1 MNYQK
6 FMELVPKETKDFVFT
21 VLKNYSK
28 YEDLYL
34 KNILVCGCRK
44 NIYFYIEESKLAVLM
59 IKIFN
64 TTPYSSHSKDILK
77 NDVYFEKTNYYSSLI
92 EEHKLANIKL
102 SSYNPNTN
110 YEELFNNLNSY
121 FCFLNNEIDY
131 ITLSP
136 LKIYKRVVMQCYK
149 IDNIEYCFIPQVS
162 AATILPYDN
171 NINNMEMNYISEIR
185 NDLYEKAS
193 IDVIKVVENAS
204 IIFQKAKDNFSDYND
219 LSSIAILM
227 SILLTSSC
235 KEIQNKLSTYEFN
248 YEYSIV
254 KKEKSSTYIE
264 NEKVDYTLVKYYFEK
279 YLKYKNVNE
288 LFLALFNRNVTNSV
302 EVEKIFLNAGLTKE
316 KAKSILL
323 TPSKEEIITQ
333 FYDDTVP
340 KEKGDYQLICA
351 MYNSV
356 NTLNKRLYPNDNMYL
371 TLIAFDYQNDG
382 KLSKYFLENGITLD
396 MILAKYNLELS
407 DSQYI
412 DYQTYLNEV
421 LIGYKDA
428 KDKLKFMASSKF
440 VIDLFNTFAK
450 NKTNNLDSDINNYY
464 KLIEIKETEASYE
477 RIYKGKDK
485 IYIDFLNTSYE
496 IYDKLRNSDVVNSIL
511 SQTDLKVLS
520 ILITLELITLYI
532 PTIDT
537 IKNTVLN
544 ENIIN
549 EALGDV
555 YNVNFNLYSEAENL
569 ININISNGNESTTL
583 KQKINDINH
592 PVEVEKVFGSYLDDD
607 LLNTLYKLFEKEKD
621 NSLILKKIFMG
632 KTIGEIKSNIDNEV
646 IRVATEKE
654 YDEYQKLLCMPN
666 DNACDSTK
674 QLLNKLCMINLTD
687 IKVNILYE
695 FVAMNFD
702 NNTLDFYQ
710 EALGKYGITKESLS
724 KKFGFINSKLTY
736 NEINLENLVALE
748 NYFTI
753 QNNGHKY
760 KNSIQ
765 NILINLIAEGYFDE
779 LITNKNAL
787 LYELKETKKYIP
799 SLSETIENLQSI
811 PIEEVNIDSLSEIMK
826 FGDAL
831 NGEYELVTSEER
843 KALESDSSALSI
855 QTINDLLSKKNK
867 RKKGFWASL
876 FEPYEEEKNI
886 TDVPTLKEAIN
897 KNIVILSKE
906 LLTFDLVRKY
916 ISVYFA
922 KNLEYVNKSSEALA
936 LLNERL
942 SKLNPKDTFEYA
954 SFLEVNSMKTIMTEK
969 NKRFNV
975 TSSLLNQELY
985 KINAAIVNHFI
996 TINALEMARDD
1007 LIPLI
1012 GSEVIIG
1019 TGFISNNNAMQITN
1033 DVIGLFQA
1041 ILAQN
1046 VEQTKIM
1053 LERLNNMPNIDVTK
1067 LNANVNGYIEMLEEK
1082 NRSLEM

>member
-6 FMELVPKETKDFVFT
+6 FMELVPIETKDFVFT
-21 VLKNYSK
+21 VLKKYSSYDVFYSK
-28 YEDLYL
+28 NVLFP
-34 KNILVCGCRK
+34 NGCRGK
-44 NIYFYIEESKLAVLM
+44 VTYDVEESKLAIIM

-64 TTPYSSHSKDILK
+64 TTPYSSYSKDILK
-77 NDVYFEKTNYYSSLI
+77 NDVYFEKTNYYNGVI

-110 YEELFNNLNSY
+110 YEELFYNLISY

-131 ITLSP
+131 LTLSP
-136 LKIYKRVVMQCYK
+136 LKIYKRVLMQCYK
-149 IDNIEYCFIPQVS
+149 SITNVEYCFIPQES
-162 AATILPYDN
+162 ATKILPVDN
-171 NINNMEMNYISEIR
+171 NIYNMEMNYISEIR
-185 NDLYEKAS
+185 NNLYEKAS
-193 IDVIKVVENAS
+193 IEVIKVVENAS
-204 IIFQKAKDNFSDYND
+204 IIFQKAKDNISDYNY
-219 LSSIAILM
+219 LSSITILM

-235 KEIQNKLSTYEFN
+235 KEIQSKLSSYEFD
-248 YEYSIV
+248 IV
-254 KKEKSSTYIE
+254 NKEKYNTFIE
-264 NEKVDYTLVKYYFEK
+264 NEKVDCTLVKYYFEK
-279 YLKYKNVNE
+279 YLKYKNINE
-288 LFLALFNRNVTNSV
+288 LFLALFDRKVTNSV
-302 EVEKIFLNAGLTKE
+302 EVEKIFLSAGLTKE

-323 TPSKEEIITQ
+323 TPSKEEIITE
-333 FYDDTVP
+333 FYADTVP
-340 KEKGDYQLICA
+340 KEKGDYQLICS

-356 NTLNKRLYPNDNMYL
+356 NTHNKRLYPNDNMYL

-407 DSQYI
+407 DSQDI

-496 IYDKLRNSDVVNSIL
+496 IYDKLRNSDVINSIL

-520 ILITLELITLYI
+520 ILIALELITLYI
-532 PTIDT
+532 PMIDT

-555 YNVNFNLYSEAENL
+555 YNVNFSLYSEVENL

-632 KTIGEIKSNIDNEV
+632 KTIEEIKSNIDNEV
-646 IRVATEKE
+646 IRAATKKE

-702 NNTLDFYQ
+702 NNTLDFYK
-710 EALGKYGITKESLS
+710 EALGKYGIAKESLS

-736 NEINLENLVALE
+736 NEINLENLVALDD
-748 NYFTI
+748 YFTI

-765 NILINLIAEGYFDE
+765 NILINLIADGYFDE
-779 LITNKNAL
+779 LITNKKAL

-799 SLSETIENLQSI
+799 SLTETIENLQSI

-876 FEPYEEEKNI
+876 FEPYEEEKTI
-886 TDVPTLKEAIN
+886 TDIPTLKEAIN
-897 KNIVILSKE
+897 KNITILSRE

-1033 DVIGLFQA
+1033 DVISLFQA

>member
-1 MNYQK
+1 MDYQK

-21 VLKNYSK
+21 VLDRLNFYENASIFVKIKGLDGYYKKNFITGDEIK
-28 YEDLYL
+28 
-34 KNILVCGCRK
+34 ILS
-44 NIYFYIEESKLAVLM
+44 IM
-59 IKIFN
+59 IKILN
-64 TTPYSSHSKDILK
+64 TTVYNSYSKGFLTRDIYYQNF
-77 NDVYFEKTNYYSSLI
+77 NDIGNELGNIGISSFEKGPS
-92 EEHKLANIKL
+92 EEILYKKYID
-102 SSYNPNTN
+102 
-110 YEELFNNLNSY
+110 Y
-121 FCFLNNEIDY
+121 FSFLDKEIDY
-131 ITLSP
+131 LTLSP
-136 LKIYKRVVMQCYK
+136 LRIFNRALTKIYNEPK
-149 IDNIEYCFIPQVS
+149 NIELYLISLQK
-162 AATILPYDN
+162 ALEILPN
-171 NINNMEMNYISEIR
+171 NTKMNEIEKKYLSEIR

-204 IIFQKAKDNFSDYND
+204 IIFQKAKDNFNDYND
-219 LSSIAILM
+219 LSSITILM
-227 SILLTSSC
+227 SILLSSSC
-235 KEIQNKLSTYEFN
+235 KEIQSKLSSYEFD
-248 YEYSIV
+248 IV
-254 KKEKSSTYIE
+254 NKEKYSTFIE
-264 NEKVDYTLVKYYFEK
+264 NEKVDYEIVKYYFEK
-279 YLKYKNVNE
+279 YLKFKNVNE
-288 LFLALFNRNVTNSV
+288 LFLALFDRKVTNSV
-302 EVEKIFLNAGLTKE
+302 EVEKIFLSAGLSKE

-323 TPSKEEIITQ
+323 TPSKEKIISN
-333 FYDDTVP
+333 FYSDIPP
-340 KEKGDYQLICA
+340 KEKCDYQLICS

-356 NTLNKRLYPNDNMYL
+356 NTQNKRIYPNDNMYL
-371 TLIAFDYQNDG
+371 TLIIFDYQNNG
-382 KLSKYFLENGITLD
+382 KLSKYFLENGVTLE
-396 MILAKYNLELS
+396 MILSKYSIILS

-428 KDKLKFMASSKF
+428 KDKLKFMASSDF
-440 VIDLFNTFAK
+440 IVNLFNEFAK
-450 NKTNNLDSDINNYY
+450 NKTNNLESDINNYY
-464 KLIEIKETEASYE
+464 KLIAIKETEESYE

-496 IYDKLRNSDVVNSIL
+496 IYDKLRNLDVVNSIL

-520 ILITLELITLYI
+520 IMIAINRLIACFLIKDGL
-532 PTIDT
+532 D
-537 IKNTVLN
+537 KNGLNKVLG
-544 ENIIN
+544 E
-549 EALGDV
+549 V
-555 YNVNFNLYSEAENL
+555 YNVKFSLYDRVDSSFEINL
-569 ININISNGNESTTL
+569 SNGKVSTTL
-583 KQKINDINH
+583 IQKINVGDH
-592 PVEVEKVFGSYLDDD
+592 PVEVEREFGSYLGDD
-607 LLNTLYKLFEKEKD
+607 LLNTLYKLFEVEKD
-621 NSLILKKIFMG
+621 NSLILKKLFMG
-632 KTIGEIKSNIDNEV
+632 KTIDEIKNSIDNEAN
-646 IRVATEKE
+646 RFFNKKE

-710 EALGKYGITKESLS
+710 DALEKYGITKESL
-724 KKFGFINSKLTY
+724 KEKFGFINSEFAY
-736 NEINLENLVALE
+736 NEINLENFMSLV
-748 NYFTI
+748 NYFI
-753 QNNGHKY
+753 VENNNHKY
-760 KNSIQ
+760 KNNIQ
-765 NILINLIAEGYFDE
+765 NILISLIGDGYFDE
-779 LITNKNAL
+779 LITNKKAL

-799 SLSETIENLQSI
+799 SLTETIENLQNSVV
-811 PIEEVNIDSLSEIMK
+811 EEVNIDSLSEIMK

-831 NGEYELVTSEER
+831 TGEYELVTSEER

-855 QTINDLLSKKNK
+855 QTINDLLSRKNK
-867 RKKGFWASL
+867 PKKGFWASL

-897 KNIVILSKE
+897 KNITILSRE

-942 SKLNPKDTFEYA
+942 SKLDPKDTFEYA

-1019 TGFISNNNAMQITN
+1019 TGFISNNSAMQITN

>member
-1 MNYQK
+1 MDYQK

-34 KNILVCGCRK
+34 RNILVCGCRK
-44 NIYFYIEESKLAVLM
+44 NIYFSIEESKLAVLM

-77 NDVYFEKTNYYSSLI
+77 NDVYFEKTNYYNGVI

-102 SSYNPNTN
+102 SSYNPNIN

-149 IDNIEYCFIPQVS
+149 MNNIEYCFIPQVS
-162 AATILPYDN
+162 ATKILPVDN
-171 NINNMEMNYISEIR
+171 NIYNMEMNYISEIR
-185 NDLYEKAS
+185 NNLYEKAS
-193 IDVIKVVENAS
+193 IEVIKVVENAS
-204 IIFQKAKDNFSDYND
+204 IIFQKAKDNISDYNY
-219 LSSIAILM
+219 LSSITILM

-235 KEIQNKLSTYEFN
+235 KEIQSKLSSYEFD
-248 YEYSIV
+248 IV
-254 KKEKSSTYIE
+254 NKEKYNTFIE
-264 NEKVDYTLVKYYFEK
+264 NEKVDCTLVKYYFEK
-279 YLKYKNVNE
+279 YLKYKNINE
-288 LFLALFNRNVTNSV
+288 LFLALFDRKVTNSV
-302 EVEKIFLNAGLTKE
+302 EVEKIFLSAGLTKE

-323 TPSKEEIITQ
+323 TPSKEEIITE
-333 FYDDTVP
+333 FYADTVP
-340 KEKGDYQLICA
+340 KEKGDYQLISS

-396 MILAKYNLELS
+396 MILAKYNLELN
-407 DSQYI
+407 DSQDI

-440 VIDLFNTFAK
+440 VIDLFNTFAI

-496 IYDKLRNSDVVNSIL
+496 IYDKLSNLDVGNSIL

-532 PTIDT
+532 PMIDT

-555 YNVNFNLYSEAENL
+555 YNVNFSLYSEVKNL

-632 KTIGEIKSNIDNEV
+632 KTIKEIKSNIDNEV
-646 IRVATEKE
+646 IRVATKKE

-702 NNTLDFYQ
+702 NNTLDFYK
-710 EALGKYGITKESLS
+710 EALGKYGIAKESLS

-748 NYFTI
+748 DYFTI

-765 NILINLIAEGYFDE
+765 NILINLIADGYFDE
-779 LITNKNAL
+779 LITNKKAL

-799 SLSETIENLQSI
+799 SLTETIENLQSI

-876 FEPYEEEKNI
+876 FEPYEEEKTI

-1033 DVIGLFQA
+1033 DVISLFQA

>member
-21 VLKNYSK
+21 VLDRLNFYDNASIFVKIKGLDGYYKKNFITGDEIK
-28 YEDLYL
+28 
-34 KNILVCGCRK
+34 ILS
-44 NIYFYIEESKLAVLM
+44 IM
-59 IKIFN
+59 IKILN
-64 TTPYSSHSKDILK
+64 TTVYSSYSKGFLTRDIYYQNF
-77 NDVYFEKTNYYSSLI
+77 NDIENELGNIEVFQFEKGSSEATLYKKYI
-92 EEHKLANIKL
+92 D
-102 SSYNPNTN
+102 
-110 YEELFNNLNSY
+110 Y
-121 FCFLNNEIDY
+121 FSFLDKEIDY
-131 ITLSP
+131 LTLSP
-136 LKIYKRVVMQCYK
+136 LRIFNRALTKIYNETK
-149 IDNIEYCFIPQVS
+149 NIELYLISLQK
-162 AATILPYDN
+162 ALEILPN
-171 NINNMEMNYISEIR
+171 NTKIIEIEKKYLSEIR
-185 NDLYEKAS
+185 NNLYEKAS

-248 YEYSIV
+248 IV
-254 KKEKSSTYIE
+254 NKEKYSTFIE
-264 NEKVDYTLVKYYFEK
+264 NEKVDYEVVKYYFEK

-323 TPSKEEIITQ
+323 TPSKEEIITE
-333 FYDDTVP
+333 FYADTVP
-340 KEKGDYQLICA
+340 KEKGDYQLICS

-356 NTLNKRLYPNDNMYL
+356 NTHNKRLYPNDNMYL
-371 TLIAFDYQNDG
+371 TLIAFDYQNNG

-412 DYQTYLNEV
+412 DYQTYLNKV

-496 IYDKLRNSDVVNSIL
+496 IYDKLRNSDVVNNIL

-555 YNVNFNLYSEAENL
+555 YNVNFSLYSEVKNL

-632 KTIGEIKSNIDNEV
+632 KTIKEIKSNIDNEV
-646 IRVATEKE
+646 IRVATKKE

-748 NYFTI
+748 DYFTI

-765 NILINLIAEGYFDE
+765 NILINLIADGYFDE
-779 LITNKNAL
+779 LITNKKEL

-831 NGEYELVTSEER
+831 SGEYELVTSEER

-897 KNIVILSKE
+897 KNITILSRE

-1041 ILAQN
+1041 ILSQN

>member
-21 VLKNYSK
+21 VLDRLNFYENASIFVKIKGLDGYYKKNFITGDEIK
-28 YEDLYL
+28 
-34 KNILVCGCRK
+34 ILS
-44 NIYFYIEESKLAVLM
+44 IM
-59 IKIFN
+59 IKILN
-64 TTPYSSHSKDILK
+64 TTVYSSYSKGFLTRDIYYQNF
-77 NDVYFEKTNYYSSLI
+77 NDIENELGNIEVFQFEKGSSEATLYKKYI
-92 EEHKLANIKL
+92 D
-102 SSYNPNTN
+102 
-110 YEELFNNLNSY
+110 Y
-121 FCFLNNEIDY
+121 FSFLDKEIDY
-131 ITLSP
+131 LTLSP
-136 LKIYKRVVMQCYK
+136 LRIFNRALTKIYNETK
-149 IDNIEYCFIPQVS
+149 NIELYLISLQK
-162 AATILPYDN
+162 ALEILPN
-171 NINNMEMNYISEIR
+171 NTKMNEIEKKYLSEIR

-219 LSSIAILM
+219 LSSITILM
-227 SILLTSSC
+227 SMLLTSSC
-235 KEIQNKLSTYEFN
+235 KEIQSKLSTYEFD
-248 YEYSIV
+248 IV
-254 KKEKSSTYIE
+254 NKEKYSTFIE
-264 NEKVDYTLVKYYFEK
+264 NEKVDYILIKYYFEK
-279 YLKYKNVNE
+279 YLKYKNINE

-323 TPSKEEIITQ
+323 TPSKEEIITE
-333 FYDDTVP
+333 FYADTVP
-340 KEKGDYQLICA
+340 KEKGDYQLICS

-356 NTLNKRLYPNDNMYL
+356 NTHNKRLYPNDNMYL
-371 TLIAFDYQNDG
+371 TLIAFDYQNNG

-396 MILAKYNLELS
+396 MILAKYNLNLS
-407 DSQYI
+407 DSQDI

-440 VIDLFNTFAK
+440 VIDVFNTFAK

-496 IYDKLRNSDVVNSIL
+496 IYDKLRNLDVVNSIL

-555 YNVNFNLYSEAENL
+555 YNVNFSLYSEVENL

-607 LLNTLYKLFEKEKD
+607 LLYTLYKLFEKEKD

-632 KTIGEIKSNIDNEV
+632 KTIEEIKSNIDNEV
-646 IRVATEKE
+646 IRVATKKK

-687 IKVNILYE
+687 IKLNILYE

-710 EALGKYGITKESLS
+710 EALERYGIAKESLS
-724 KKFGFINSKLTY
+724 KKFGFINSKLAY
-736 NEINLENLVALE
+736 NEINLENFVALE
-748 NYFTI
+748 DYFTI

-765 NILINLIAEGYFDE
+765 NILINLIADGYFDE
-779 LITNKNAL
+779 LITNKKAL

-831 NGEYELVTSEER
+831 NGEYELITSEER

-876 FEPYEEEKNI
+876 FEPYEEEKTI
-886 TDVPTLKEAIN
+886 TDVSTLKEAIN
-897 KNIVILSKE
+897 KNITILSRE

>member
-21 VLKNYSK
+21 VLDRLNFYENASIFVKIKGLDGYYKKNFITGDEIK
-28 YEDLYL
+28 
-34 KNILVCGCRK
+34 ILS
-44 NIYFYIEESKLAVLM
+44 IM
-59 IKIFN
+59 IKILN
-64 TTPYSSHSKDILK
+64 TTVYSSYSKGFLTRDIYYQNF
-77 NDVYFEKTNYYSSLI
+77 NDIENELGNIEVFQFEKGSSEATLYKKYI
-92 EEHKLANIKL
+92 D
-102 SSYNPNTN
+102 
-110 YEELFNNLNSY
+110 Y
-121 FCFLNNEIDY
+121 FSFLDKEIDY
-131 ITLSP
+131 LTLSP
-136 LKIYKRVVMQCYK
+136 LRIFNRALTKIYNETK
-149 IDNIEYCFIPQVS
+149 NIELYLISLQK
-162 AATILPYDN
+162 ALEILPN
-171 NINNMEMNYISEIR
+171 NTKIIEIEKKYLSEIR
-185 NDLYEKAS
+185 NNLYEKAS

-219 LSSIAILM
+219 LSSITILM
-227 SILLTSSC
+227 SMLLTSSC
-235 KEIQNKLSTYEFN
+235 KEIQSKLSTYEFD
-248 YEYSIV
+248 IV
-254 KKEKSSTYIE
+254 NKEKYSTFIE
-264 NEKVDYTLVKYYFEK
+264 NEKVDYILVKYYFEK
-279 YLKYKNVNE
+279 YLKYKNINE

-323 TPSKEEIITQ
+323 TPSKEEIITE
-333 FYDDTVP
+333 FYADTVP
-340 KEKGDYQLICA
+340 KEKGDYQLICS

-356 NTLNKRLYPNDNMYL
+356 NTHNKRLYPNDNMYL

-396 MILAKYNLELS
+396 MILAKYNLNLS
-407 DSQYI
+407 DSQDI

-440 VIDLFNTFAK
+440 VIDVFNTFAK

-496 IYDKLRNSDVVNSIL
+496 IYDKLRNLDVVNSIL

-555 YNVNFNLYSEAENL
+555 YNVNFSLYSEVENL

-607 LLNTLYKLFEKEKD
+607 LLYTLYKLFEKEKD

-632 KTIGEIKSNIDNEV
+632 KTIEEIKSNIDNEV
-646 IRVATEKE
+646 IRVATKKK

-710 EALGKYGITKESLS
+710 EALERYGITKEILS
-724 KKFGFINSKLTY
+724 EKFGFINSKLAY

-748 NYFTI
+748 DYFTT

-765 NILINLIAEGYFDE
+765 NILINLIADGYFDE
-779 LITNKNAL
+779 LITNKKAL

-876 FEPYEEEKNI
+876 FEPYEEEKTI
-886 TDVPTLKEAIN
+886 TDVSTLKEAIN
-897 KNIVILSKE
+897 KNITILSRE

-954 SFLEVNSMKTIMTEK
+954 SFLEVNSMKTIMSEK

-985 KINAAIVNHFI
+985 KINTAIVNHFI

-1082 NRSLEM
+1082 NRGLEM

>member
-1 MNYQK
+1 MDYQK

-34 KNILVCGCRK
+34 RNILVCGCRK
-44 NIYFYIEESKLAVLM
+44 NIYFSIEESKLAVLM

-77 NDVYFEKTNYYSSLI
+77 NDVYFEKTNYYSGVI

-248 YEYSIV
+248 YEFNIV
-254 KKEKSSTYIE
+254 NKEKYSTFIE

>member
-1 MNYQK
+1 MGVIMNYQK

-21 VLKNYSK
+21 VLDRLNFYENASIFVKIKGLDGYYKKNFITGDEIK
-28 YEDLYL
+28 
-34 KNILVCGCRK
+34 ILS
-44 NIYFYIEESKLAVLM
+44 IM
-59 IKIFN
+59 IKILN
-64 TTPYSSHSKDILK
+64 TTVYSSYSKGFLTRDIYYQNF
-77 NDVYFEKTNYYSSLI
+77 NDIENELGNIEVFQFEKGSSEATLYKKYI
-92 EEHKLANIKL
+92 D
-102 SSYNPNTN
+102 
-110 YEELFNNLNSY
+110 Y
-121 FCFLNNEIDY
+121 FSFLDKEIDY
-131 ITLSP
+131 LTLSP
-136 LKIYKRVVMQCYK
+136 LRIFNRALTKIYNETK
-149 IDNIEYCFIPQVS
+149 NIELYLISLQK
-162 AATILPYDN
+162 ALEILPN
-171 NINNMEMNYISEIR
+171 NTKIIEIEKKYLSEIR
-185 NDLYEKAS
+185 NNLYEKAS

-219 LSSIAILM
+219 LSSITILM
-227 SILLTSSC
+227 SMLLTSSC
-235 KEIQNKLSTYEFN
+235 KEIQSKLSTYEFD
-248 YEYSIV
+248 IV
-254 KKEKSSTYIE
+254 NKEKYSTFIE
-264 NEKVDYTLVKYYFEK
+264 NEKVDYILVKYYFEK
-279 YLKYKNVNE
+279 YLKFKNVNE

-323 TPSKEEIITQ
+323 TPSKKEIITE
-333 FYDDTVP
+333 FYADTVP
-340 KEKGDYQLICA
+340 KEKGDYQLICS

-356 NTLNKRLYPNDNMYL
+356 NTHNKRLYPNDNMYL
-371 TLIAFDYQNDG
+371 TLIAFDYQNNG

-412 DYQTYLNEV
+412 DYQTYLNKV

-496 IYDKLRNSDVVNSIL
+496 IYDKLRNLDVVNSIL

-555 YNVNFNLYSEAENL
+555 YNVNFSLYSEVENL

-607 LLNTLYKLFEKEKD
+607 LLNTLYKLFEVEKD
-621 NSLILKKIFMG
+621 NSLILKKLFMG
-632 KTIGEIKSNIDNEV
+632 KTIEEIKSNIDNEV
-646 IRVATEKE
+646 IRVATKKK

-710 EALGKYGITKESLS
+710 EALERYGITKESLS
-724 KKFGFINSKLTY
+724 EKFGFINSKLAY
-736 NEINLENLVALE
+736 NEINLTNFMSLE
-748 NYFTI
+748 DYFTI

-765 NILINLIAEGYFDE
+765 NILINLIADGYFDE
-779 LITNKNAL
+779 LITNKKAL

-799 SLSETIENLQSI
+799 SLTETIENLQSI

-876 FEPYEEEKNI
+876 FEPYEEEKTI
-886 TDVPTLKEAIN
+886 SDVSTLKEAIN
-897 KNIVILSKE
+897 KNITILSRE

>member
-21 VLKNYSK
+21 VLDRLNFYENASIFVKIKGLDGYYKKNFITGDEIK
-28 YEDLYL
+28 
-34 KNILVCGCRK
+34 ILS
-44 NIYFYIEESKLAVLM
+44 IM
-59 IKIFN
+59 IKILN
-64 TTPYSSHSKDILK
+64 TTVYSSYSKGFLTRDIYYQNF
-77 NDVYFEKTNYYSSLI
+77 NDIENELGNIEVFQFEKGSSEATLYKKYI
-92 EEHKLANIKL
+92 D
-102 SSYNPNTN
+102 
-110 YEELFNNLNSY
+110 Y
-121 FCFLNNEIDY
+121 FSFLDKEIDY
-131 ITLSP
+131 LTLSP
-136 LKIYKRVVMQCYK
+136 LRIFNRALTKIYNETK
-149 IDNIEYCFIPQVS
+149 NIELYLISLQK
-162 AATILPYDN
+162 ALEILPN
-171 NINNMEMNYISEIR
+171 NTKIIEIEKKYLSEIR
-185 NDLYEKAS
+185 NNLYEKAS

-219 LSSIAILM
+219 LSSITILM
-227 SILLTSSC
+227 SMLLTSSC
-235 KEIQNKLSTYEFN
+235 KEIQSKLSTYEFD
-248 YEYSIV
+248 IV
-254 KKEKSSTYIE
+254 NKEKYSTFIE
-264 NEKVDYTLVKYYFEK
+264 NEKVDYILVKYYFEK
-279 YLKYKNVNE
+279 YLKFKNVNE

-323 TPSKEEIITQ
+323 TPSKEEIITE
-333 FYDDTVP
+333 FYADTVP
-340 KEKGDYQLICA
+340 KEKSDYQLISS

-371 TLIAFDYQNDG
+371 TLIAFDYQNNG

-396 MILAKYNLELS
+396 MILAKYNLELN

-421 LIGYKDA
+421 LIGYKEA

-555 YNVNFNLYSEAENL
+555 YNVNFSLYSEVENL

-607 LLNTLYKLFEKEKD
+607 LLNTLYKLFEVEKD
-621 NSLILKKIFMG
+621 NSLILKKLFMG
-632 KTIGEIKSNIDNEV
+632 KTIDEIKSNIDNEV
-646 IRVATEKE
+646 IRVATKKK

-710 EALGKYGITKESLS
+710 EALERYGITKESLS
-724 KKFGFINSKLTY
+724 EKFGFINSKLAY
-736 NEINLENLVALE
+736 NEINLENFVALE
-748 NYFTI
+748 DYFTT

-765 NILINLIAEGYFDE
+765 NILINLIADGYFDE
-779 LITNKNAL
+779 LITNKKAL

-876 FEPYEEEKNI
+876 FEPYEEEKTI
-886 TDVPTLKEAIN
+886 SDVSTLKEAIN
-897 KNIVILSKE
+897 KNITILSRE

>member
-21 VLKNYSK
+21 VLKKYSSYDVFYSK
-28 YEDLYL
+28 NVLFP
-34 KNILVCGCRK
+34 NGCRGK
-44 NIYFYIEESKLAVLM
+44 VTYDVEESKLAIIM

-64 TTPYSSHSKDILK
+64 TTPYSSYSKDILK
-77 NDVYFEKTNYYSSLI
+77 NDVYFEKTNYYNGVI
-92 EEHKLANIKL
+92 EEYKLANIKL
-102 SSYNPNTN
+102 SSYIPNTN
-110 YEELFNNLNSY
+110 YEVFNNLNSY
-121 FCFLNNEIDY
+121 FCFLSNEIDY
-131 ITLSP
+131 LTLSP
-136 LKIYKRVVMQCYK
+136 LKIYKRVLMQCYK
-149 IDNIEYCFIPQVS
+149 SITNVEYCFIPQES
-162 AATILPYDN
+162 ATKILPVDN
-171 NINNMEMNYISEIR
+171 NIYNMEMNYISEIR

-219 LSSIAILM
+219 LSSITILM
-227 SILLTSSC
+227 SILLSSSC
-235 KEIQNKLSTYEFN
+235 KEIQSKLSSYEFD
-248 YEYSIV
+248 IV
-254 KKEKSSTYIE
+254 NKEKYSTFIE
-264 NEKVDYTLVKYYFEK
+264 NEKVDYEVVKYYFEK
-279 YLKYKNVNE
+279 YLKFKNVNE

-302 EVEKIFLNAGLTKE
+302 EVEKIFLSAGLSKE
-316 KAKSILL
+316 KAKRILL
-323 TPSKEEIITQ
+323 TPSKEKIISN
-333 FYDDTVP
+333 FYSDIPP
-340 KEKGDYQLICA
+340 KEKCDYQLICS

-356 NTLNKRLYPNDNMYL
+356 NTQNKRIYPNDNMYL
-371 TLIAFDYQNDG
+371 TLIIFDYQNNG

-396 MILAKYNLELS
+396 MILSKYSIVLS

-428 KDKLKFMASSKF
+428 KDKLKFMTSSDF
-440 VIDLFNTFAK
+440 IINLFNAFVK

-464 KLIEIKETEASYE
+464 KLIAIKETEESYE
-477 RIYKGKDK
+477 RIYKGKDGK
-485 IYIDFLNTSYE
+485 YKAFLNTSYE
-496 IYDKLRNSDVVNSIL
+496 IYDKLRNLDVVNNIL

-520 ILITLELITLYI
+520 IMIAINRLIACFLIKDGL
-532 PTIDT
+532 D
-537 IKNTVLN
+537 KNGLNKVLG
-544 ENIIN
+544 E
-549 EALGDV
+549 V
-555 YNVNFNLYSEAENL
+555 YNVKFSLYDRVDSSFEINL
-569 ININISNGNESTTL
+569 SNGKESTTL
-583 KQKINDINH
+583 IQKINVGDH
-592 PVEVEKVFGSYLDDD
+592 PVEVEREFGSYLGDD
-607 LLNTLYKLFEKEKD
+607 LLNTLYKLFEVEKD
-621 NSLILKKIFMG
+621 NSLILKKLFMG
-632 KTIGEIKSNIDNEV
+632 KTIDEIKNSIDNEAN
-646 IRVATEKE
+646 RFFNNKE

-710 EALGKYGITKESLS
+710 DALERYGITKESL
-724 KKFGFINSKLTY
+724 KEKFEFINSKLAY
-736 NEINLENLVALE
+736 NEINLENFVALE
-748 NYFTI
+748 DYFTT
-753 QNNGHKY
+753 QKNGHKY

-765 NILINLIAEGYFDE
+765 NIIIDLIESGYFDE
-779 LITNKNAL
+779 LITNKKAL

-799 SLSETIENLQSI
+799 SLSETIENLQSTVV
-811 PIEEVNIDSLSEIMK
+811 EEVNIDSLSEIMK

-855 QTINDLLSKKNK
+855 QTINDLLSRKNK
-867 RKKGFWASL
+867 PKKGFWASL
-876 FEPYEEEKNI
+876 FEPYEEEKTI
-886 TDVPTLKEAIN
+886 TDIPTLKEAIN
-897 KNIVILSKE
+897 KNIMILSRE

-1012 GSEVIIG
+1012 GSEVIMG
-1019 TGFISNNNAMQITN
+1019 KGFISNNNAMQITN

>member
-34 KNILVCGCRK
+34 KNILVNGCRR
-44 NIYFYIEESKLAVLM
+44 NIYFSIEETKLAVLM

-77 NDVYFEKTNYYSSLI
+77 NDVYFEKTNYYDGVV
-92 EEHKLANIKL
+92 EEHKLGNIKL

-136 LKIYKRVVMQCYK
+136 LKIYKRVLMQCYK

-185 NDLYEKAS
+185 NNLYEKAS

-204 IIFQKAKDNFSDYND
+204 IIFQKAKDNISDYNY
-219 LSSIAILM
+219 LSSITILM

-235 KEIQNKLSTYEFN
+235 KEIQSKLSSYEFD
-248 YEYSIV
+248 IV
-254 KKEKSSTYIE
+254 NKEKYNTFIE
-264 NEKVDYTLVKYYFEK
+264 NEKVDCTLVKYYFEK
-279 YLKYKNVNE
+279 YLKFKNVNE
-288 LFLALFNRNVTNSV
+288 LFLALFDRKVTNSV
-302 EVEKIFLNAGLTKE
+302 EVEKIFLSAGLTKE

-323 TPSKEEIITQ
+323 TPSKEEIISN
-333 FYDDTVP
+333 FYSDIPP
-340 KEKGDYQLICA
+340 KEKGDYQLICS
-351 MYNSV
+351 MYNSI
-356 NTLNKRLYPNDNMYL
+356 NTQNKRIYPDDNMYL
-371 TLIAFDYQNDG
+371 TLIIFDYQKGG

-396 MILAKYNLELS
+396 MILSKYSIVLS
-407 DSQYI
+407 DSQDI

-428 KDKLKFMASSKF
+428 KDKLKFMTSSDF
-440 VIDLFNTFAK
+440 IINLFNEFAE

-496 IYDKLRNSDVVNSIL
+496 IYDKLRNLDVVNSIL

-532 PTIDT
+532 PMIDT
-537 IKNTVLN
+537 IKNTVIN
-544 ENIIN
+544 ENNIN

-555 YNVNFNLYSEAENL
+555 YNVNFNLYSKVENL
-569 ININISNGNESTTL
+569 ININISNGKESTTL

-592 PVEVEKVFGSYLDDD
+592 PVEVERVFGSYLDDD
-607 LLNTLYKLFEKEKD
+607 LLNTLYNLFEKEKD
-621 NSLILKKIFMG
+621 NSLILKKLFMG
-632 KTIGEIKSNIDNEV
+632 KTLKEIKSSIDNEV
-646 IRVATEKE
+646 IRVATKNE
-654 YDEYQKLLCMPN
+654 YDDYQKLLCMPN
-666 DNACDSTK
+666 DNACDSAK

-687 IKVNILYE
+687 IKLNILYE

-710 EALGKYGITKESLS
+710 DALERYGITKESL
-724 KKFGFINSKLTY
+724 KEKFGFINSKLAY
-736 NEINLENLVALE
+736 NEINLENFMTLMD
-748 NYFTI
+748 YFTT
-753 QNNGHKY
+753 QKNSHKY

-765 NILINLIAEGYFDE
+765 NILIDLIESGYFDE
-779 LITNKNAL
+779 LITNKKAL

-799 SLSETIENLQSI
+799 SLSETIENLQSTVV
-811 PIEEVNIDSLSEIMK
+811 EEVNIDSLSEIMK

-897 KNIVILSKE
+897 KNITILSRE

>member
-21 VLKNYSK
+21 VLDRLNFYENASIFVKIKGLDGYYKKNFITGDEIK
-28 YEDLYL
+28 
-34 KNILVCGCRK
+34 ILS
-44 NIYFYIEESKLAVLM
+44 IM
-59 IKIFN
+59 IKILN
-64 TTPYSSHSKDILK
+64 TTVYSSYSKGFLTRDIYYQNF
-77 NDVYFEKTNYYSSLI
+77 NDIENELGNIEVFQFEKGSSEATLYKKYI
-92 EEHKLANIKL
+92 D
-102 SSYNPNTN
+102 
-110 YEELFNNLNSY
+110 Y
-121 FCFLNNEIDY
+121 FSFLDKEIDY
-131 ITLSP
+131 LTLSP
-136 LKIYKRVVMQCYK
+136 LRIFNRALTKIYNETK
-149 IDNIEYCFIPQVS
+149 NIELYLISLQK
-162 AATILPYDN
+162 ALEILPN
-171 NINNMEMNYISEIR
+171 NTKIIEIEKKYLSEIR
-185 NDLYEKAS
+185 NNLYEKAS

-235 KEIQNKLSTYEFN
+235 KEIQNKLSTYEFDIIN
-248 YEYSIV
+248 
-254 KKEKSSTYIE
+254 KEKYSTFIE

-302 EVEKIFLNAGLTKE
+302 EVEKIFLSAGLTKE
-316 KAKSILL
+316 KAKRILL
-323 TPSKEEIITQ
+323 TPSKEKIIAQ
-333 FYDDTVP
+333 FFDDIAP
-340 KEKGDYQLICA
+340 KEKGDYQLICS

-356 NTLNKRLYPNDNMYL
+356 NTHNKRIYPNDNMYL
-371 TLIAFDYQNDG
+371 TLIIFDYQKGG
-382 KLSKYFLENGITLD
+382 KLSKYFLENGITFE
-396 MILAKYNLELS
+396 MILSKYSIVLS
-407 DSQYI
+407 DSQDI

-440 VIDLFNTFAK
+440 VNDLFNTFAK

-496 IYDKLRNSDVVNSIL
+496 IYDKLSNLDVINSIL

-520 ILITLELITLYI
+520 IMIAINRLIVSFLIKDGL
-532 PTIDT
+532 D
-537 IKNTVLN
+537 KNGLNKVLG
-544 ENIIN
+544 E
-549 EALGDV
+549 V
-555 YNVNFNLYSEAENL
+555 YNVKFSLYDRVDSSFEINL
-569 ININISNGNESTTL
+569 SNGKVSTTL
-583 KQKINDINH
+583 IQKINVGDH
-592 PVEVEKVFGSYLDDD
+592 PVEVEREFGSYLDDD
-607 LLNTLYKLFEKEKD
+607 LLNTLYKLFEVEKD
-621 NSLILKKIFMG
+621 NSLILKKLFMG
-632 KTIGEIKSNIDNEV
+632 KTVEEIKSNIDKEV
-646 IRVATEKE
+646 IRVATKKK

-687 IKVNILYE
+687 IKANILYE

-710 EALGKYGITKESLS
+710 EALERYGITKEILS
-724 KKFGFINSKLTY
+724 EKFGFINSKLAY
-736 NEINLENLVALE
+736 NEINLENFVALE
-748 NYFTI
+748 DYFTT

-765 NILINLIAEGYFDE
+765 NILINLIADGYFDE
-779 LITNKNAL
+779 LITNKKAL

-799 SLSETIENLQSI
+799 SLTETIENLQSI

-843 KALESDSSALSI
+843 KVLESDSSALSI

-876 FEPYEEEKNI
+876 FEPYEEEKTI
-886 TDVPTLKEAIN
+886 TDVSTLKEAIN
-897 KNIVILSKE
+897 KNITILSRE

>member
-1 MNYQK
+1 MDYQK

-21 VLKNYSK
+21 VLDRLNFYENASIFVKIKGLDGYYKKNFITGDEIK
-28 YEDLYL
+28 
-34 KNILVCGCRK
+34 ILS
-44 NIYFYIEESKLAVLM
+44 IM
-59 IKIFN
+59 IKILN
-64 TTPYSSHSKDILK
+64 TTVYNSYSKGFLTRDIYYQNF
-77 NDVYFEKTNYYSSLI
+77 NDIGNELGNIGISSFEKGPS
-92 EEHKLANIKL
+92 EEILYKKYID
-102 SSYNPNTN
+102 
-110 YEELFNNLNSY
+110 Y
-121 FCFLNNEIDY
+121 FSFLDKEIDY
-131 ITLSP
+131 LTLSP
-136 LKIYKRVVMQCYK
+136 LRIFNRALTKIYNEPK
-149 IDNIEYCFIPQVS
+149 NIELYLISLQK
-162 AATILPYDN
+162 ALEILPN
-171 NINNMEMNYISEIR
+171 NTKMNEIEKKYLSEIR

-204 IIFQKAKDNFSDYND
+204 IIFQKAKDNFNDYND
-219 LSSIAILM
+219 LSSITILM
-227 SILLTSSC
+227 SILLSSSC
-235 KEIQNKLSTYEFN
+235 KEIQSKLSSYEFD
-248 YEYSIV
+248 IV
-254 KKEKSSTYIE
+254 NKEKYSTFIE
-264 NEKVDYTLVKYYFEK
+264 NEKVDYEIVKYYFEK
-279 YLKYKNVNE
+279 YLKFKNVNE
-288 LFLALFNRNVTNSV
+288 LFLALFDRKVTNSV
-302 EVEKIFLNAGLTKE
+302 EVEKIFLSAGLSKE

-323 TPSKEEIITQ
+323 TPSKEKIISN
-333 FYDDTVP
+333 FYSDIPP
-340 KEKGDYQLICA
+340 KEKCDYQLICS

-356 NTLNKRLYPNDNMYL
+356 NTQNKRIYPNDNMYL
-371 TLIAFDYQNDG
+371 TLIIFDYQNNG
-382 KLSKYFLENGITLD
+382 KLSKYFLENGVTLE
-396 MILAKYNLELS
+396 MILSKYSIILS

-428 KDKLKFMASSKF
+428 KDKLKFMASSDF
-440 VIDLFNTFAK
+440 IVNLFNEFAK
-450 NKTNNLDSDINNYY
+450 NKTNNLESDINNYY
-464 KLIEIKETEASYE
+464 KLIAIKETEESYE

-496 IYDKLRNSDVVNSIL
+496 IYDKLRNLDVVNSIL

-520 ILITLELITLYI
+520 IMIAINRLIACFLIKDGL
-532 PTIDT
+532 D
-537 IKNTVLN
+537 KNGLNKVLG
-544 ENIIN
+544 E
-549 EALGDV
+549 V
-555 YNVNFNLYSEAENL
+555 YNVKFSLYDRVDSSFEINL
-569 ININISNGNESTTL
+569 SNGKVSTTL
-583 KQKINDINH
+583 IQKINVGDH
-592 PVEVEKVFGSYLDDD
+592 PVEVEREFGSYLGDD
-607 LLNTLYKLFEKEKD
+607 LLNTLYKLFEVEKD
-621 NSLILKKIFMG
+621 NSLILKKLFMG
-632 KTIGEIKSNIDNEV
+632 KTIDEIKNSIDNEAN
-646 IRVATEKE
+646 RFFNKKE

-710 EALGKYGITKESLS
+710 DALEKYGITKESL
-724 KKFGFINSKLTY
+724 KEKFGFINSEFAY
-736 NEINLENLVALE
+736 NEINLENFMSLV
-748 NYFTI
+748 NYFI
-753 QNNGHKY
+753 VENNNHKY
-760 KNSIQ
+760 KNNIQ
-765 NILINLIAEGYFDE
+765 NILISLIGDGYFDE
-779 LITNKNAL
+779 LITNKKAL

-799 SLSETIENLQSI
+799 SLTETIENLQNSVV
-811 PIEEVNIDSLSEIMK
+811 EEVNIDSLSEIMK

-831 NGEYELVTSEER
+831 TGEYELVTSEER

-855 QTINDLLSKKNK
+855 QTINDLLSRKNK
-867 RKKGFWASL
+867 PKKGFWASL
-876 FEPYEEEKNI
+876 FEPYEEEKTI

-897 KNIVILSKE
+897 KNITILSRE

-942 SKLNPKDTFEYA
+942 SKLDPKDTFEYA

-1019 TGFISNNNAMQITN
+1019 TGFISNNSAMQITN

>member
-28 YEDLYL
+28 YEDLHL
-34 KNILVCGCRK
+34 KNILVDCCIT
-44 NIYFYIEESKLAVLM
+44 NIYFSIEESKLAVLM

-64 TTPYSSHSKDILK
+64 TTPYSSYSKNILK
-77 NDVYFEKTNYYSSLI
+77 HDVYFEKTNYYKGVINGVI

-102 SSYNPNTN
+102 SSYNPDTN

-136 LKIYKRVVMQCYK
+136 LKIYKRIVMQCYK
-149 IDNIEYCFIPQVS
+149 MNNIEYCFIPQVS
-162 AATILPYDN
+162 VAKILPYDN
-171 NINNMEMNYISEIR
+171 NINNMEMNYISEVR

-227 SILLTSSC
+227 SMFLTSSC
-235 KEIQNKLSTYEFN
+235 KEIQSKLSTYEFD
-248 YEYSIV
+248 IV
-254 KKEKSSTYIE
+254 NKEKYSTFIE

-323 TPSKEEIITQ
+323 TPSKEEIITE
-333 FYDDTVP
+333 FYADTVP

-371 TLIAFDYQNDG
+371 TLIAFDYQNNG

-496 IYDKLRNSDVVNSIL
+496 VYDKLRNSDVVNNIL

-537 IKNTVLN
+537 IKNTILN

-549 EALGDV
+549 EALGDI
-555 YNVNFNLYSEAENL
+555 YNVNFNLYSEVKNL

-607 LLNTLYKLFEKEKD
+607 LLNTLYKLFEVEKD
-621 NSLILKKIFMG
+621 NSLILKKLFMG
-632 KTIGEIKSNIDNEV
+632 KTIEEIKSNIDNEV

-687 IKVNILYE
+687 IKLNILYE

-710 EALGKYGITKESLS
+710 EALERYGITKEILS
-724 KKFGFINSKLTY
+724 EKFGFINSKLAY
-736 NEINLENLVALE
+736 NEINLENFVALE
-748 NYFTI
+748 DYFTT

-765 NILINLIAEGYFDE
+765 NILINLIADGYFDE
-779 LITNKNAL
+779 LITNKKAL

-886 TDVPTLKEAIN
+886 TDVSTLKEAIN
-897 KNIVILSKE
+897 KNITILSRE

>member
-1 MNYQK
+1 MDYQK

-21 VLKNYSK
+21 VLDRLNFYENASIFVKIKGLDGYYKKNFITGDEIK
-28 YEDLYL
+28 
-34 KNILVCGCRK
+34 ILS
-44 NIYFYIEESKLAVLM
+44 IM
-59 IKIFN
+59 IKILN
-64 TTPYSSHSKDILK
+64 TTVYNSYSKGFLTRDIYYQNF
-77 NDVYFEKTNYYSSLI
+77 NDIGNELGNIGISSFEKGPS
-92 EEHKLANIKL
+92 EEILYKKYID
-102 SSYNPNTN
+102 
-110 YEELFNNLNSY
+110 Y
-121 FCFLNNEIDY
+121 FSFLDKEIDY
-131 ITLSP
+131 LTLSP
-136 LKIYKRVVMQCYK
+136 LRIFNRALTKIYNEPK
-149 IDNIEYCFIPQVS
+149 NIELYLISLQK
-162 AATILPYDN
+162 ALEILPN
-171 NINNMEMNYISEIR
+171 NTKMNEIEKKYLSEIR

-204 IIFQKAKDNFSDYND
+204 IIFQKAKDNFNDYND
-219 LSSIAILM
+219 LSSITILM
-227 SILLTSSC
+227 SILLSSSC
-235 KEIQNKLSTYEFN
+235 KEIQSKLSSYEFD
-248 YEYSIV
+248 IV
-254 KKEKSSTYIE
+254 NKEKYSTFIE
-264 NEKVDYTLVKYYFEK
+264 NEKVDYEIVKYYFEK
-279 YLKYKNVNE
+279 YLKFKNVNE
-288 LFLALFNRNVTNSV
+288 LFLALFDRKVTNSV
-302 EVEKIFLNAGLTKE
+302 EVEKIFLSAGLSKE

-323 TPSKEEIITQ
+323 TPSKEKIISN
-333 FYDDTVP
+333 FYSDIPP
-340 KEKGDYQLICA
+340 KEKCDYQLICS

-356 NTLNKRLYPNDNMYL
+356 NTQNKRIYPNDNMYL
-371 TLIAFDYQNDG
+371 TLIIFDYQNNG
-382 KLSKYFLENGITLD
+382 KLSKYFLENGVTLE
-396 MILAKYNLELS
+396 MILSKYSIILS

-428 KDKLKFMASSKF
+428 KDKLKFMASSDF
-440 VIDLFNTFAK
+440 IVNLFNEFAK
-450 NKTNNLDSDINNYY
+450 NKTNNLESDINNYY
-464 KLIEIKETEASYE
+464 KLIAIKETEESYE

-496 IYDKLRNSDVVNSIL
+496 IYDKLRNLDVVNSIL

-520 ILITLELITLYI
+520 IMIAINRLIACFLIKDGL
-532 PTIDT
+532 D
-537 IKNTVLN
+537 KNGLNKVLG
-544 ENIIN
+544 E
-549 EALGDV
+549 V
-555 YNVNFNLYSEAENL
+555 YNVKFSLYDRVDSSFEINL
-569 ININISNGNESTTL
+569 SNGKESTTL
-583 KQKINDINH
+583 IQKINIGDH
-592 PVEVEKVFGSYLDDD
+592 PVEVEREFGSYLGDD
-607 LLNTLYKLFEKEKD
+607 LLNTLYKLFEVEKD
-621 NSLILKKIFMG
+621 NSLILKKLFMG
-632 KTIGEIKSNIDNEV
+632 KTIDEIKNSIDNEAN
-646 IRVATEKE
+646 RFFNKKE

-674 QLLNKLCMINLTD
+674 QLLNKLCMINLTA

-710 EALGKYGITKESLS
+710 DALEKYGITKESL
-724 KKFGFINSKLTY
+724 KEKFGFINSEFAY
-736 NEINLENLVALE
+736 NEINLENFVALE
-748 NYFTI
+748 DYFTT

-765 NILINLIAEGYFDE
+765 NILIDLIGDGYFDE
-779 LITNKNAL
+779 LITNKKAL

-799 SLSETIENLQSI
+799 SLTETIENLQNSVV
-811 PIEEVNIDSLSEIMK
+811 EEVNIDSLSEIMK

-855 QTINDLLSKKNK
+855 QTINDLLSRKNK
-867 RKKGFWASL
+867 PKKGFWASL

-897 KNIVILSKE
+897 KNIMILSRE

-954 SFLEVNSMKTIMTEK
+954 SFLEANSMKTIMTEK

>member
-21 VLKNYSK
+21 VLDRLNFYENASIFVKIKGLDGYYKKNFITGDEIK
-28 YEDLYL
+28 
-34 KNILVCGCRK
+34 ILS
-44 NIYFYIEESKLAVLM
+44 IM
-59 IKIFN
+59 IKILN
-64 TTPYSSHSKDILK
+64 TTVYSSYSKGFLTRDIYYQNF
-77 NDVYFEKTNYYSSLI
+77 NDIGNELGNIGISSFEKGPS
-92 EEHKLANIKL
+92 EEILYKKYID
-102 SSYNPNTN
+102 
-110 YEELFNNLNSY
+110 Y
-121 FCFLNNEIDY
+121 FSFLDKEIDY
-131 ITLSP
+131 LTLSP
-136 LKIYKRVVMQCYK
+136 LRIFNRALTKIYNETK
-149 IDNIEYCFIPQVS
+149 NIELYLISLQK
-162 AATILPYDN
+162 ALEILPN
-171 NINNMEMNYISEIR
+171 NTKMNEVEKKYLSEIR

-204 IIFQKAKDNFSDYND
+204 IIFKKAKDNFSDYND
-219 LSSIAILM
+219 LSSITILM
-227 SILLTSSC
+227 SMLLTSSC
-235 KEIQNKLSTYEFN
+235 KEIQNKLSTYEFD
-248 YEYSIV
+248 IV
-254 KKEKSSTYIE
+254 NKEKYSTFIE
-264 NEKVDYTLVKYYFEK
+264 NEKVDYEVVKYYFEK
-279 YLKYKNVNE
+279 YLKFKNVNE

-316 KAKSILL
+316 NAKSILL
-323 TPSKEEIITQ
+323 TPSKEKIITE
-333 FYDDTVP
+333 FYADTVP
-340 KEKGDYQLICA
+340 KEKGDYQLICS

-356 NTLNKRLYPNDNMYL
+356 NTHNKRLYPNDNMYL

-396 MILAKYNLELS
+396 MILAKYNLELN
-407 DSQYI
+407 DSQDI

-440 VIDLFNTFAK
+440 VIDLFNTFAI

-496 IYDKLRNSDVVNSIL
+496 IYDKLSNLDVGNSIL

-532 PTIDT
+532 PMIDT

-555 YNVNFNLYSEAENL
+555 YNVNFSLYSEVKNL

-632 KTIGEIKSNIDNEV
+632 KTIKEIKSNIDNEV
-646 IRVATEKE
+646 IRVATKKE

-702 NNTLDFYQ
+702 NNTLDFYK
-710 EALGKYGITKESLS
+710 EALGKYGIAKESLS

-748 NYFTI
+748 DYFTI

-765 NILINLIAEGYFDE
+765 NILINLIADGYFDE
-779 LITNKNAL
+779 LITNKKAL

-799 SLSETIENLQSI
+799 SLTETIENLQSI

-876 FEPYEEEKNI
+876 FEPYEEEKTI

-1033 DVIGLFQA
+1033 DVISLFQA

>member
-21 VLKNYSK
+21 VLDRLNFYENASIFVKIKGLDGYYKKNFITGDEIK
-28 YEDLYL
+28 
-34 KNILVCGCRK
+34 ILS
-44 NIYFYIEESKLAVLM
+44 IM
-59 IKIFN
+59 IKILN
-64 TTPYSSHSKDILK
+64 TTVYNSYSKGFLTRDIYYQNF
-77 NDVYFEKTNYYSSLI
+77 NDIGNELGNIGISSFEKGPS
-92 EEHKLANIKL
+92 EEILYKKYID
-102 SSYNPNTN
+102 
-110 YEELFNNLNSY
+110 Y
-121 FCFLNNEIDY
+121 FSFLDKEIDY
-131 ITLSP
+131 LTLSP
-136 LKIYKRVVMQCYK
+136 LRIFNRALTKIYNEPK
-149 IDNIEYCFIPQVS
+149 NIELYLISLQK
-162 AATILPYDN
+162 ALEILPN
-171 NINNMEMNYISEIR
+171 NTKMNEIEKKYLSEIR

-204 IIFQKAKDNFSDYND
+204 IIFQKAKDNFSDHND
-219 LSSIAILM
+219 LSSITILM

-235 KEIQNKLSTYEFN
+235 KEIQNKLSTYEFD
-248 YEYSIV
+248 IV
-254 KKEKSSTYIE
+254 NKEKYSTFIE

-288 LFLALFNRNVTNSV
+288 LFLALFNRNITNSV

-323 TPSKEEIITQ
+323 TPSKEEIITE
-333 FYDDTVP
+333 FYADTVP
-340 KEKGDYQLICA
+340 KEKGDYQLICS

-356 NTLNKRLYPNDNMYL
+356 NTHNKRLYPNDNMYL
-371 TLIAFDYQNDG
+371 TLIAFDYQNNG

-396 MILAKYNLELS
+396 MILAKYNLELN
-407 DSQYI
+407 DSQDI
-412 DYQTYLNEV
+412 DYQTYLNKI

-464 KLIEIKETEASYE
+464 KLIEIKETEESYE
-477 RIYKGKDK
+477 RIYKGKDE

-496 IYDKLRNSDVVNSIL
+496 IYDKLRNLDVVNSIL

-555 YNVNFNLYSEAENL
+555 YNVNFSLYSEVKNL

-607 LLNTLYKLFEKEKD
+607 LLNTLYKLFDKEKD

-632 KTIGEIKSNIDNEV
+632 KTIEEIKSNIDNEV
-646 IRVATEKE
+646 IRVATKKK

-674 QLLNKLCMINLTD
+674 QLHNKLCLINLTD

-710 EALGKYGITKESLS
+710 EALEKYGITKESLS
-724 KKFGFINSKLTY
+724 KKFGFINSKLAY
-736 NEINLENLVALE
+736 NEINLANFVALKD
-748 NYFTI
+748 YFTT

-765 NILINLIAEGYFDE
+765 NILINLITDGYFDE
-779 LITNKNAL
+779 LITNKKAL

>member
-21 VLKNYSK
+21 VLDRLNFYENASIFVKIKGLDGYYKKNFITGDEIK
-28 YEDLYL
+28 
-34 KNILVCGCRK
+34 ILS
-44 NIYFYIEESKLAVLM
+44 IM
-59 IKIFN
+59 IKILN
-64 TTPYSSHSKDILK
+64 TTVYSSYSKGFLTRDIYYQNF
-77 NDVYFEKTNYYSSLI
+77 NDIENELGNIEVFQFEKGSSEATLYKKYI
-92 EEHKLANIKL
+92 D
-102 SSYNPNTN
+102 
-110 YEELFNNLNSY
+110 Y
-121 FCFLNNEIDY
+121 FSFLDKEIDY
-131 ITLSP
+131 LTLSP
-136 LKIYKRVVMQCYK
+136 LRIFNRALTKIYNETK
-149 IDNIEYCFIPQVS
+149 NIELYLISLQK
-162 AATILPYDN
+162 ALEILPN
-171 NINNMEMNYISEIR
+171 NTKIIEIEKKYLSEIR
-185 NDLYEKAS
+185 NNLYEKAS

-219 LSSIAILM
+219 LSSITILM
-227 SILLTSSC
+227 SMLLTSSC
-235 KEIQNKLSTYEFN
+235 KEIQSKLSTYEFD
-248 YEYSIV
+248 IV
-254 KKEKSSTYIE
+254 NKEKYSTFIE
-264 NEKVDYTLVKYYFEK
+264 NEKVDYILVKYYFEK
-279 YLKYKNVNE
+279 YLKFKNVNE

-323 TPSKEEIITQ
+323 TPSKKEIITE
-333 FYDDTVP
+333 FYADTVP
-340 KEKGDYQLICA
+340 KEKGDYQLICS

-356 NTLNKRLYPNDNMYL
+356 NTHNKRLYPNDNMYL
-371 TLIAFDYQNDG
+371 TLIAFDYQNNG

-396 MILAKYNLELS
+396 MILAKYNLNLS
-407 DSQYI
+407 DSQDI

-440 VIDLFNTFAK
+440 VIDLFNTLAK

-496 IYDKLRNSDVVNSIL
+496 IYDKLRNLDIVNSIL

-555 YNVNFNLYSEAENL
+555 YNVNFSLYSEVENL

-607 LLNTLYKLFEKEKD
+607 LLYTLYKLFEKEKD

-632 KTIGEIKSNIDNEV
+632 KTIEEIKSNIDNEV
-646 IRVATEKE
+646 IKVATKKE

-710 EALGKYGITKESLS
+710 EALERYGITKESLS
-724 KKFGFINSKLTY
+724 EKFGFTNSKLVY

-748 NYFTI
+748 DYFTT

-765 NILINLIAEGYFDE
+765 NILINLIADGYFDE

-897 KNIVILSKE
+897 KNITILSRE

-1067 LNANVNGYIEMLEEK
+1067 LNDNVNGYIEMLEEK

>member
-34 KNILVCGCRK
+34 RNILVCGCRK

-77 NDVYFEKTNYYSSLI
+77 NDVYFEKTNYYSGVV

-219 LSSIAILM
+219 LSSITILM

-235 KEIQNKLSTYEFN
+235 KEIQNKLSTYEFD
-248 YEYSIV
+248 IV
-254 KKEKSSTYIE
+254 NKEKYSTFIE
-264 NEKVDYTLVKYYFEK
+264 NEKVDYEVVKYYFEK

-323 TPSKEEIITQ
+323 TPSKEEIITE
-333 FYDDTVP
+333 FYADTVP
-340 KEKGDYQLICA
+340 KEKGDYQLISS

-356 NTLNKRLYPNDNMYL
+356 NTHNKRLYPNDNMYL
-371 TLIAFDYQNDG
+371 TLIAFDYQNNG

-496 IYDKLRNSDVVNSIL
+496 IYDKLRNLDVVNSIL

-555 YNVNFNLYSEAENL
+555 YNVNFSLYSEVKNL

-607 LLNTLYKLFEKEKD
+607 LLNTLYKLFDKEKD

-632 KTIGEIKSNIDNEV
+632 KTIKEIKSNIDNEV

-654 YDEYQKLLCMPN
+654 YDEYQKLLCIPN

-724 KKFGFINSKLTY
+724 EKFGFTNSKLAY

-748 NYFTI
+748 DYFTTL
-753 QNNGHKY
+753 NNGHKY

-765 NILINLIAEGYFDE
+765 NILINLIADGYFDE
-779 LITNKNAL
+779 LITNKKAL

-799 SLSETIENLQSI
+799 SLSETIENLQNI

-843 KALESDSSALSI
+843 IALESDSSALSI

-876 FEPYEEEKNI
+876 FEPYEEEKTI

-985 KINAAIVNHFI
+985 KINAVIVNHFI

-1041 ILAQN
+1041 ILSQN

>member
-21 VLKNYSK
+21 VLDRLNFYENASIFVKIKGLDGYYKKNFITGDEIK
-28 YEDLYL
+28 
-34 KNILVCGCRK
+34 ILS
-44 NIYFYIEESKLAVLM
+44 IM
-59 IKIFN
+59 IKILN
-64 TTPYSSHSKDILK
+64 TTVYNSYSKGFLTRDIYYQNF
-77 NDVYFEKTNYYSSLI
+77 NDIGNELGNIGISSFEKGPS
-92 EEHKLANIKL
+92 EEILYKKYID
-102 SSYNPNTN
+102 
-110 YEELFNNLNSY
+110 Y
-121 FCFLNNEIDY
+121 FSFLDKEIDY
-131 ITLSP
+131 LTLSP
-136 LKIYKRVVMQCYK
+136 LRIFNRALTKIYNEPK
-149 IDNIEYCFIPQVS
+149 NIELYLISLQK
-162 AATILPYDN
+162 ALEILPN
-171 NINNMEMNYISEIR
+171 NTKMNEIEKKYLSEIR

-204 IIFQKAKDNFSDYND
+204 IIFQKAKDNFSDHND
-219 LSSIAILM
+219 LSSITILM

-235 KEIQNKLSTYEFN
+235 KEIQNKLSTYEFD
-248 YEYSIV
+248 IV
-254 KKEKSSTYIE
+254 NKEKYSTFIE

-288 LFLALFNRNVTNSV
+288 LFLALFNRNITNSV

-323 TPSKEEIITQ
+323 TPSKEEIITE
-333 FYDDTVP
+333 FYADTVP
-340 KEKGDYQLICA
+340 KEKGDYQLICS

-356 NTLNKRLYPNDNMYL
+356 NTHNKRLYPNDNMYL
-371 TLIAFDYQNDG
+371 TLIAFDYQNNG

-396 MILAKYNLELS
+396 MILAKYNLELN
-407 DSQYI
+407 DSQDI

-496 IYDKLRNSDVVNSIL
+496 IYDKLSNLDIVNSIL

-555 YNVNFNLYSEAENL
+555 YNVNFSLYSEVKNL

-607 LLNTLYKLFEKEKD
+607 LLNTLYKLFDKEKD

-632 KTIGEIKSNIDNEV
+632 KTIKEIKSNIDNEV
-646 IRVATEKE
+646 IRVATKKK

-724 KKFGFINSKLTY
+724 KKFGFINSKLAY
-736 NEINLENLVALE
+736 NEINLENFVALE
-748 NYFTI
+748 DYFTT

-765 NILINLIAEGYFDE
+765 NILINLIADGYFDE
-779 LITNKNAL
+779 LITNKKAL

-799 SLSETIENLQSI
+799 SLSETIENLQNI

-897 KNIVILSKE
+897 KNITILSRE

-1033 DVIGLFQA
+1033 DVISLFQA

>member
-6 FMELVPKETKDFVFT
+6 FMELVPIETKDFVST

-34 KNILVCGCRK
+34 KNILVDGCRR
-44 NIYFYIEESKLAVLM
+44 NILFDVEEGKLAVLM

-64 TTPYSSHSKDILK
+64 TTPYSSYSKDILK
-77 NDVYFEKTNYYSSLI
+77 NDVYFEKTNYYNNVV
-92 EEHKLANIKL
+92 EEHKLENIKL

-136 LKIYKRVVMQCYK
+136 LKIYKRVLMQCYK
-149 IDNIEYCFIPQVS
+149 NITNVEYCFMSQES
-162 AATILPYDN
+162 ATKILPRDN

-219 LSSIAILM
+219 LSSITILM
-227 SILLTSSC
+227 SILLSSSC
-235 KEIQNKLSTYEFN
+235 KEIQSKLSSYQFD
-248 YEYSIV
+248 IV
-254 KKEKSSTYIE
+254 NKEKYSTFIE
-264 NEKVDYTLVKYYFEK
+264 KEKVDYEVVKYYFEK
-279 YLKYKNVNE
+279 YLKFKNVNE
-288 LFLALFNRNVTNSV
+288 LFLTLFNRNVTNSV
-302 EVEKIFLNAGLTKE
+302 EVEKIFLSAGLTKE
-316 KAKSILL
+316 KAKRILL
-323 TPSKEEIITQ
+323 TPSKEEIISN
-333 FYDDTVP
+333 FYSDIPP
-340 KEKGDYQLICA
+340 KEKGDYQLICS

-356 NTLNKRLYPNDNMYL
+356 NTQNKRIYPNDNMYL
-371 TLIAFDYQNDG
+371 TLIIFDYQKGG
-382 KLSKYFLENGITLD
+382 KLSKYFLENGITLE
-396 MILAKYNLELS
+396 MILSKYSIVLS

-428 KDKLKFMASSKF
+428 NDKLKFMTSSDF
-440 VIDLFNTFAK
+440 IINLFNAFVK

-464 KLIEIKETEASYE
+464 KLIEIKETEESYE
-477 RIYKGKDK
+477 RIYKGKEDSYK
-485 IYIDFLNTSYE
+485 DFLNTSYE
-496 IYDKLRNSDVVNSIL
+496 IYDKLRNLDVINSIL
-511 SQTDLKVLS
+511 SQTDLKVFS
-520 ILITLELITLYI
+520 IMIAINRLIACFLIKDGL
-532 PTIDT
+532 D
-537 IKNTVLN
+537 KNGLNKVLG
-544 ENIIN
+544 E
-549 EALGDV
+549 V
-555 YNVNFNLYSEAENL
+555 YNVKFSLFDRVDSSFE
-569 ININISNGNESTTL
+569 INISNGKESTTL
-583 KQKINDINH
+583 IQKINVGDH
-592 PVEVEKVFGSYLDDD
+592 PVEVEREFGSYLGDD
-607 LLNTLYKLFEKEKD
+607 LLNTLYKLFEVEKD
-621 NSLILKKIFMG
+621 NSLILKKLFMG
-632 KTIGEIKSNIDNEV
+632 KTIEEIKSNIDNEV
-646 IRVATEKE
+646 IRVATKKE

-710 EALGKYGITKESLS
+710 EALERYGITKESLS
-724 KKFGFINSKLTY
+724 KKFGFINSKLAY
-736 NEINLENLVALE
+736 NEINLANFVALKD
-748 NYFTI
+748 YFTTL
-753 QNNGHKY
+753 NNGHKY

-765 NILINLIAEGYFDE
+765 NILINLIADGYFDE
-779 LITNKNAL
+779 LITNKKAL

-799 SLSETIENLQSI
+799 SLSETIENLQNI

-867 RKKGFWASL
+867 RKKGFWALL
-876 FEPYEEEKNI
+876 FEPYEEEKTI
-886 TDVPTLKEAIN
+886 TDIPTLKEAIN

>member
-1 MNYQK
+1 MGVIMNYQK

-21 VLKNYSK
+21 VLDRLNFYENASIFVKIKGLDGYYKKNFITGDEIK
-28 YEDLYL
+28 
-34 KNILVCGCRK
+34 ILS
-44 NIYFYIEESKLAVLM
+44 IM
-59 IKIFN
+59 IKILN
-64 TTPYSSHSKDILK
+64 TTVYSSYSKGFLTRDIYYQNF
-77 NDVYFEKTNYYSSLI
+77 NDIENELGNIEVFQFEKGSSEATLYKKYI
-92 EEHKLANIKL
+92 D
-102 SSYNPNTN
+102 
-110 YEELFNNLNSY
+110 Y
-121 FCFLNNEIDY
+121 FSFLDKEIDY
-131 ITLSP
+131 LTLSP
-136 LKIYKRVVMQCYK
+136 LRIFNRALTKIYNETK
-149 IDNIEYCFIPQVS
+149 NIELYLISLQK
-162 AATILPYDN
+162 ALEILPN
-171 NINNMEMNYISEIR
+171 NTKIIEIEKKYLSEIR
-185 NDLYEKAS
+185 NNLYEKAS

-219 LSSIAILM
+219 LSSITILM
-227 SILLTSSC
+227 SMLLTSSC
-235 KEIQNKLSTYEFN
+235 KEIQSKLSTYEFD
-248 YEYSIV
+248 IV
-254 KKEKSSTYIE
+254 NKEKYSTFIE
-264 NEKVDYTLVKYYFEK
+264 NEKVDYILVKYYFEK
-279 YLKYKNVNE
+279 YLKFKNVNE

-323 TPSKEEIITQ
+323 TPSKKEIITE
-333 FYDDTVP
+333 FYADTVP
-340 KEKGDYQLICA
+340 KEKGDYQLICS

-356 NTLNKRLYPNDNMYL
+356 NTHNKRLYPNDNMYL
-371 TLIAFDYQNDG
+371 TLIAFDYQNNG

-396 MILAKYNLELS
+396 MILAKYNLNLS
-407 DSQYI
+407 DSQDI

-440 VIDLFNTFAK
+440 VIDVFNTFAK

-496 IYDKLRNSDVVNSIL
+496 IYDKLRNLDVVNSIL

-555 YNVNFNLYSEAENL
+555 YNVNFSLYSEVENL

-607 LLNTLYKLFEKEKD
+607 LLYTLYKLFEKEKD

-632 KTIGEIKSNIDNEV
+632 KTIEEIKSNIDNEV
-646 IRVATEKE
+646 IRVATKKK

-687 IKVNILYE
+687 IKLNILYE

-710 EALGKYGITKESLS
+710 EALERYGIAKESLS
-724 KKFGFINSKLTY
+724 KKFGFINSKLAY
-736 NEINLENLVALE
+736 NEINLENFVALE
-748 NYFTI
+748 DYFTI

-765 NILINLIAEGYFDE
+765 NILINLIADGYFDE
-779 LITNKNAL
+779 LITNKKAL

-831 NGEYELVTSEER
+831 NGEYELITSEER

-867 RKKGFWASL
+867 RKKGFWASV
-876 FEPYEEEKNI
+876 FEPYEEEKTI
-886 TDVPTLKEAIN
+886 TDVSTLKEAIN
-897 KNIVILSKE
+897 KNITILSRE

>member
-28 YEDLYL
+28 YEDLHL
-34 KNILVCGCRK
+34 KNILVDCCIT
-44 NIYFYIEESKLAVLM
+44 NIYFSIEESKLAVLM

-64 TTPYSSHSKDILK
+64 TTPYSSYSKNILK
-77 NDVYFEKTNYYSSLI
+77 HDVYFEKTNYYKGVINGVI

-102 SSYNPNTN
+102 SSYNPDTN

-136 LKIYKRVVMQCYK
+136 LKIYKRIVMQCYK
-149 IDNIEYCFIPQVS
+149 MNNIEYCFIPQVS
-162 AATILPYDN
+162 VAKILPYDN
-171 NINNMEMNYISEIR
+171 NINNMEMNYISEVR

-227 SILLTSSC
+227 SMFLTSSC
-235 KEIQNKLSTYEFN
+235 KEIQSKLSTYEFD
-248 YEYSIV
+248 IV
-254 KKEKSSTYIE
+254 NKEKYSTFIE

-323 TPSKEEIITQ
+323 TPSKEEIITE
-333 FYDDTVP
+333 FYADTVP

-371 TLIAFDYQNDG
+371 TLIAFDYQNNG

-496 IYDKLRNSDVVNSIL
+496 IYDKLRNSDVVNNIL

-537 IKNTVLN
+537 IKNTILN

-549 EALGDV
+549 EALGDI
-555 YNVNFNLYSEAENL
+555 YNVNFNLYSEVKNL

-607 LLNTLYKLFEKEKD
+607 LLNTLYKLFEVEKD
-621 NSLILKKIFMG
+621 NSLILKKLFMG
-632 KTIGEIKSNIDNEV
+632 KTIEEIKSNIDNEV

-687 IKVNILYE
+687 IKLNILYE

-710 EALGKYGITKESLS
+710 EALERYGITKEILS
-724 KKFGFINSKLTY
+724 EKFGFINSKLAY
-736 NEINLENLVALE
+736 NEINLENFVALE
-748 NYFTI
+748 DYFTT

-765 NILINLIAEGYFDE
+765 NILINLIADGYFDE
-779 LITNKNAL
+779 LITNKKAL

-886 TDVPTLKEAIN
+886 TDVSTLKEAIN
-897 KNIVILSKE
+897 KNITILSRE

>member
-34 KNILVCGCRK
+34 RNILVCGCRK
-44 NIYFYIEESKLAVLM
+44 NIYFSIEESKLAVLM

-77 NDVYFEKTNYYSSLI
+77 NDVYFEKTNYNNGVI

-149 IDNIEYCFIPQVS
+149 MNNIEYCFIPQVS
-162 AATILPYDN
+162 VAKILPVDN
-171 NINNMEMNYISEIR
+171 NIYNMEMNYISEIR
-185 NDLYEKAS
+185 NNLYEKAS

-204 IIFQKAKDNFSDYND
+204 IIFQKAKDNISDYNY
-219 LSSIAILM
+219 LSSITILM

-235 KEIQNKLSTYEFN
+235 KEIQSKLSSYEFD
-248 YEYSIV
+248 IV
-254 KKEKSSTYIE
+254 NKEKYNTFIE
-264 NEKVDYTLVKYYFEK
+264 NEKVDCTLVKYYFEK
-279 YLKYKNVNE
+279 YLKFKNVNE

-323 TPSKEEIITQ
+323 TPSKEEIITE
-333 FYDDTVP
+333 FYADTVP
-340 KEKGDYQLICA
+340 KEKSDYQLISS

-396 MILAKYNLELS
+396 MILAKYNLELN
-407 DSQYI
+407 DSQDI

-440 VIDLFNTFAK
+440 VIDLFNTLAK

-532 PTIDT
+532 PMIDT

-555 YNVNFNLYSEAENL
+555 YNVNFSLYSEVENL

-632 KTIGEIKSNIDNEV
+632 KTIEEIKSNIDNEV
-646 IRVATEKE
+646 IRVATKKE

-710 EALGKYGITKESLS
+710 EALGKYGITKESLLE
-724 KKFGFINSKLTY
+724 KFGFINSELAY

-748 NYFTI
+748 DYFTI

-765 NILINLIAEGYFDE
+765 NILINLIADGYFDE
-779 LITNKNAL
+779 LITNKKAL

-799 SLSETIENLQSI
+799 SLTETIENLQSI

-831 NGEYELVTSEER
+831 SGEYELVTSEER

-897 KNIVILSKE
+897 KNITILSRE

-1033 DVIGLFQA
+1033 DVISLFQA

>member
-28 YEDLYL
+28 YEDLHL
-34 KNILVCGCRK
+34 KNILVDCCIT
-44 NIYFYIEESKLAVLM
+44 NIYFSIEESKLAVLM

-64 TTPYSSHSKDILK
+64 TTPYSSYSKDILK
-77 NDVYFEKTNYYSSLI
+77 NDVYFEKTNYNNGVIGEY
-92 EEHKLANIKL
+92 KLTNIKL
-102 SSYNPNTN
+102 SSYNPDTN

-136 LKIYKRVVMQCYK
+136 LKIYKRVLMQCYK
-149 IDNIEYCFIPQVS
+149 MHNIEYCFIPQVS
-162 AATILPYDN
+162 VAKILPYDN

-248 YEYSIV
+248 IV
-254 KKEKSSTYIE
+254 NKEKYSTFIE
-264 NEKVDYTLVKYYFEK
+264 NEKVDYTQVKYYFEK

-323 TPSKEEIITQ
+323 TPSKEKIIAQ
-333 FYDDTVP
+333 FYDDIAP
-340 KEKGDYQLICA
+340 KEKGDYQLICS

-356 NTLNKRLYPNDNMYL
+356 NTHNKRLYPNDNMYL
-371 TLIAFDYQNDG
+371 TLIAFDYQNNG
-382 KLSKYFLENGITLD
+382 KLSKYFLENSITLD
-396 MILAKYNLELS
+396 MILAKYNLNLS
-407 DSQYI
+407 DSQDI

-428 KDKLKFMASSKF
+428 KDKLKFMASSEF
-440 VIDLFNTFAK
+440 IIDLFNTFAK

-464 KLIEIKETEASYE
+464 KLIEIKKTEESYE
-477 RIYKGKDK
+477 RIYKGKDE

-520 ILITLELITLYI
+520 IMIALTYVSIKSPVINILENTGLDENSLNVTLSDTYNIKFGLYGKI
-532 PTIDT
+532 ESPSQI
-537 IKNTVLN
+537 
-544 ENIIN
+544 
-549 EALGDV
+549 
-555 YNVNFNLYSEAENL
+555 NLYSEKV
-569 ININISNGNESTTL
+569 GTTL
-583 KQKINDINH
+583 KQKISVIDY
-592 PVEVEKVFGSYLDDD
+592 PTEVEREFGSYLVGTI
-607 LLNTLYKLFEKEKD
+607 LKTLYKLFEVEKD
-621 NSLILKKIFMG
+621 NSLILKKLFMG
-632 KTIGEIKSNIDNEV
+632 KTIEEIKSNIDNEV
-646 IRVATEKE
+646 IRVSTEKE
-654 YDEYQKLLCMPN
+654 YDDYQKLLCMPN

-736 NEINLENLVALE
+736 NEINLENLVALGD
-748 NYFTI
+748 YFTI

-765 NILINLIAEGYFDE
+765 NILINLIADGYFDE

-799 SLSETIENLQSI
+799 SLSETIENFQSI

-867 RKKGFWASL
+867 HKKGFWASL
-876 FEPYEEEKNI
+876 FEPYEEEKTI
-886 TDVPTLKEAIN
+886 TDVPTLKETIN

-1019 TGFISNNNAMQITN
+1019 TGFISNNNAMQVTN

>member
-21 VLKNYSK
+21 VLDRLNFYENASIFVKIKGLDGYYKKNFITGDEIK
-28 YEDLYL
+28 
-34 KNILVCGCRK
+34 ILS
-44 NIYFYIEESKLAVLM
+44 IM
-59 IKIFN
+59 IKILN
-64 TTPYSSHSKDILK
+64 TTVYNSYSKGFLTRDIYYQNF
-77 NDVYFEKTNYYSSLI
+77 NDIGNELGNIGISSFEKGPS
-92 EEHKLANIKL
+92 EEILYKKYID
-102 SSYNPNTN
+102 
-110 YEELFNNLNSY
+110 Y
-121 FCFLNNEIDY
+121 FSFLDKEIDY
-131 ITLSP
+131 LTLSP
-136 LKIYKRVVMQCYK
+136 LRIFNRALTKIYNEPK
-149 IDNIEYCFIPQVS
+149 NIELYLISLQK
-162 AATILPYDN
+162 ALEILPN
-171 NINNMEMNYISEIR
+171 NTKMNEIEKKYLSEIR

-219 LSSIAILM
+219 LSSITILM
-227 SILLTSSC
+227 SMLLTSSC
-235 KEIQNKLSTYEFN
+235 KEIQSKLSTYEFD
-248 YEYSIV
+248 IV
-254 KKEKSSTYIE
+254 NKEKYSTFIE
-264 NEKVDYTLVKYYFEK
+264 NEKVDYILVKYYFEK
-279 YLKYKNVNE
+279 YLKYKNINE

-323 TPSKEEIITQ
+323 TPSKEEIITE
-333 FYDDTVP
+333 FYADTVP

-356 NTLNKRLYPNDNMYL
+356 NTHNKRLYPNDNMYL
-371 TLIAFDYQNDG
+371 TLIAFDYQNNG

-555 YNVNFNLYSEAENL
+555 YNVNFSLYSEVKNL
-569 ININISNGNESTTL
+569 ININISSGNESTTL

-607 LLNTLYKLFEKEKD
+607 LLYTLYKLFEKEKD

-632 KTIGEIKSNIDNEV
+632 KTIKEIKSNIDNEV

-654 YDEYQKLLCMPN
+654 YDEYQKLLCIPN

-724 KKFGFINSKLTY
+724 EKFGFTNSKLAY

-748 NYFTI
+748 DYFTI

-765 NILINLIAEGYFDE
+765 NILINLIADGYFDE
-779 LITNKNAL
+779 LITNKKAL

-799 SLSETIENLQSI
+799 SLSETIENLQNI

-1033 DVIGLFQA
+1033 DVISLFQA

>member
-21 VLKNYSK
+21 VLDRLNFYENASIFVKIKGLDGYYKKNFITGDEIK
-28 YEDLYL
+28 
-34 KNILVCGCRK
+34 ILS
-44 NIYFYIEESKLAVLM
+44 IM
-59 IKIFN
+59 IKILN
-64 TTPYSSHSKDILK
+64 TTVYSSYSKGFLTRDIYYQNF
-77 NDVYFEKTNYYSSLI
+77 NDIENELGNIEVYPLEKGSSEATLYKKYI
-92 EEHKLANIKL
+92 D
-102 SSYNPNTN
+102 
-110 YEELFNNLNSY
+110 Y
-121 FCFLNNEIDY
+121 FSFLDKEIDY
-131 ITLSP
+131 LTLSP
-136 LKIYKRVVMQCYK
+136 LRIFNRALTKIYNETK
-149 IDNIEYCFIPQVS
+149 NIELYLISLQK
-162 AATILPYDN
+162 ALEILPN
-171 NINNMEMNYISEIR
+171 NTKMNEIEKKYLSEIR

-219 LSSIAILM
+219 LSSITILM
-227 SILLTSSC
+227 SMLLTSSC
-235 KEIQNKLSTYEFN
+235 KEIQSKLSTYEFD
-248 YEYSIV
+248 IV
-254 KKEKSSTYIE
+254 NKEKYSTFIE
-264 NEKVDYTLVKYYFEK
+264 NEKVDYILVKYYFEK
-279 YLKYKNVNE
+279 YLKFKNVNE

-323 TPSKEEIITQ
+323 TPSKEEIITE
-333 FYDDTVP
+333 FYADTVP
-340 KEKGDYQLICA
+340 KEKGDYQLICS

-356 NTLNKRLYPNDNMYL
+356 NTHNKRLYPNDNMYL
-371 TLIAFDYQNDG
+371 TLIAFDYQNNG

-412 DYQTYLNEV
+412 DYQTYLNKV

-464 KLIEIKETEASYE
+464 KLIEIKETEVSYE

-496 IYDKLRNSDVVNSIL
+496 IYDKLSNLDVVNSIL
-511 SQTDLKVLS
+511 SQTDLKVIS

-532 PTIDT
+532 PMIDT

-555 YNVNFNLYSEAENL
+555 YNVNFSLYSEVENL

-592 PVEVEKVFGSYLDDD
+592 PVEVEKVFGSYLDDG

-632 KTIGEIKSNIDNEV
+632 KTIEEIKSNIDNEV
-646 IRVATEKE
+646 IRVATKKE

-674 QLLNKLCMINLTD
+674 QLLNKLCMINLTN

-710 EALGKYGITKESLS
+710 ESLGKYGITKESLS
-724 KKFGFINSKLTY
+724 KKFGFINSKLVY

-748 NYFTI
+748 DYFTT

-765 NILINLIAEGYFDE
+765 NILINLIADGYFDE
-779 LITNKNAL
+779 LITNKKAL
-787 LYELKETKKYIP
+787 LY
-799 SLSETIENLQSI
+799 
-811 PIEEVNIDSLSEIMK
+811 
-826 FGDAL
+826 
-831 NGEYELVTSEER
+831 
-843 KALESDSSALSI
+843 
-855 QTINDLLSKKNK
+855 
-867 RKKGFWASL
+867 
-876 FEPYEEEKNI
+876 
-886 TDVPTLKEAIN
+886 
-897 KNIVILSKE
+897 
-906 LLTFDLVRKY
+906 
-916 ISVYFA
+916 
-922 KNLEYVNKSSEALA
+922 
-936 LLNERL
+936 
-942 SKLNPKDTFEYA
+942 
-954 SFLEVNSMKTIMTEK
+954 
-969 NKRFNV
+969 
-975 TSSLLNQELY
+975 
-985 KINAAIVNHFI
+985 
-996 TINALEMARDD
+996 
-1007 LIPLI
+1007 
-1012 GSEVIIG
+1012 
-1019 TGFISNNNAMQITN
+1019 
-1033 DVIGLFQA
+1033 
-1041 ILAQN
+1041 
-1046 VEQTKIM
+1046 
-1053 LERLNNMPNIDVTK
+1053 
-1067 LNANVNGYIEMLEEK
+1067 
-1082 NRSLEM
+1082 

>member
-21 VLKNYSK
+21 VLDRLNFYENASIFVKIKGLDGYYKKNFITGDEIK
-28 YEDLYL
+28 
-34 KNILVCGCRK
+34 ILS
-44 NIYFYIEESKLAVLM
+44 IM
-59 IKIFN
+59 IKILN
-64 TTPYSSHSKDILK
+64 TTVYSSYSKGFLTRDIYYQNF
-77 NDVYFEKTNYYSSLI
+77 NDIENELGNIEVFQFEKGSSEATLYKKYI
-92 EEHKLANIKL
+92 D
-102 SSYNPNTN
+102 
-110 YEELFNNLNSY
+110 Y
-121 FCFLNNEIDY
+121 FSFLDKEIDY
-131 ITLSP
+131 LTLSP
-136 LKIYKRVVMQCYK
+136 LRIFNRALTKIYNETK
-149 IDNIEYCFIPQVS
+149 NIELYLISLQK
-162 AATILPYDN
+162 ALEILPN
-171 NINNMEMNYISEIR
+171 NTKIIEIEKKYLSEIR
-185 NDLYEKAS
+185 NNLYEKAS

-235 KEIQNKLSTYEFN
+235 KEIQNKLSTYEFDIIN
-248 YEYSIV
+248 
-254 KKEKSSTYIE
+254 KEKYSTFIE

-302 EVEKIFLNAGLTKE
+302 EVEKIFLSAGLTKE
-316 KAKSILL
+316 KAKRILL
-323 TPSKEEIITQ
+323 TPSKEKIIAQ
-333 FYDDTVP
+333 FFDDIAP
-340 KEKGDYQLICA
+340 KEKGDYQLICS

-356 NTLNKRLYPNDNMYL
+356 NTHNKRIYPNDNMYL
-371 TLIAFDYQNDG
+371 TLIIFDYQKGG
-382 KLSKYFLENGITLD
+382 KLSKYFLENGITFE
-396 MILAKYNLELS
+396 MILSKYSIVLS
-407 DSQYI
+407 DSQDI

-440 VIDLFNTFAK
+440 VNDLFNTFAK

-496 IYDKLRNSDVVNSIL
+496 IYDKLSNLDVINSIL

-520 ILITLELITLYI
+520 IMIAINRLIVSFLIKDGL
-532 PTIDT
+532 D
-537 IKNTVLN
+537 KNGLNKVLG
-544 ENIIN
+544 E
-549 EALGDV
+549 V
-555 YNVNFNLYSEAENL
+555 YNVKFSLYDRVDSSFEINL
-569 ININISNGNESTTL
+569 SNGKVSTTL
-583 KQKINDINH
+583 IQKINVGDH
-592 PVEVEKVFGSYLDDD
+592 PVEVEREFGSYLDDD
-607 LLNTLYKLFEKEKD
+607 LLNTLYKLFEVEKD
-621 NSLILKKIFMG
+621 NSLILKKLFMG
-632 KTIGEIKSNIDNEV
+632 KTVEEIKSNIDKEV
-646 IRVATEKE
+646 IRVATKKK

-710 EALGKYGITKESLS
+710 EALEKYGITKESLS
-724 KKFGFINSKLTY
+724 EKFGFINSELAY
-736 NEINLENLVALE
+736 NEINLANFMALE
-748 NYFTI
+748 DYFTT

-765 NILINLIAEGYFDE
+765 NILINLIADGYFDE
-779 LITNKNAL
+779 LITNKKAL

-799 SLSETIENLQSI
+799 SLTETIENLQSI

-843 KALESDSSALSI
+843 KVLESDSSALSI

-876 FEPYEEEKNI
+876 FEPYEEEKTI
-886 TDVPTLKEAIN
+886 TDVSTLKEAIN
-897 KNIVILSKE
+897 KNITILSRE

>member
-34 KNILVCGCRK
+34 KNILVDGCRR
-44 NIYFYIEESKLAVLM
+44 NILFDIEESKLAVLM

-64 TTPYSSHSKDILK
+64 TTPYSTYSKDILK
-77 NDVYFEKTNYYSSLI
+77 NDVYFEKTNYYNNVV
-92 EEHKLANIKL
+92 EEHKLGNIKL

-110 YEELFNNLNSY
+110 YEVFNNLNSY

-131 ITLSP
+131 LTLSP
-136 LKIYKRVVMQCYK
+136 LKIYKRVLMQCYK
-149 IDNIEYCFIPQVS
+149 IDNAEYCFIPQES
-162 AATILPYDN
+162 ATKILPVDN
-171 NINNMEMNYISEIR
+171 NIYNMEMNYISEIR

-193 IDVIKVVENAS
+193 IEVIKVVENAS
-204 IIFQKAKDNFSDYND
+204 IIFQKAKDNFNDYND
-219 LSSIAILM
+219 LSSITILM
-227 SILLTSSC
+227 SILLSSSC
-235 KEIQNKLSTYEFN
+235 KEIQSKLSSYEFD
-248 YEYSIV
+248 IV
-254 KKEKSSTYIE
+254 NKEKYSTFIE
-264 NEKVDYTLVKYYFEK
+264 NEKVDYEVVKYYFEK
-279 YLKYKNVNE
+279 YLKFKNVNE
-288 LFLALFNRNVTNSV
+288 LLLALFDRKVTNSV
-302 EVEKIFLNAGLTKE
+302 EVEKIFLSAGLSKE
-316 KAKSILL
+316 KAKRILL
-323 TPSKEEIITQ
+323 TPSKEEIISN
-333 FYDDTVP
+333 FYSDIPP
-340 KEKGDYQLICA
+340 KEKGDYQLICS

-356 NTLNKRLYPNDNMYL
+356 NTQNKRIYPDDNMYL
-371 TLIAFDYQNDG
+371 TLIIFDYQNNG
-382 KLSKYFLENGITLD
+382 KLSKYFLENGITLE
-396 MILAKYNLELS
+396 MILSKYSIVLS

-428 KDKLKFMASSKF
+428 KDKLKFMTSSDF
-440 VIDLFNTFAK
+440 IINLFNAFVK

-464 KLIEIKETEASYE
+464 KLIAIKETEESYE
-477 RIYKGKDK
+477 RIYKGKEDSYK
-485 IYIDFLNTSYE
+485 DFLNTSYE

-520 ILITLELITLYI
+520 IMIALTYISIKSPIIDILENTGLDENSLNMTLS
-532 PTIDT
+532 
-537 IKNTVLN
+537 
-544 ENIIN
+544 
-549 EALGDV
+549 DV
-555 YNVNFNLYSEAENL
+555 YNIKFGLYGKIESPSQIDL
-569 ININISNGNESTTL
+569 SNGKVSISL
-583 KQKINDINH
+583 KQKISVIDY
-592 PVEVEKVFGSYLDDD
+592 PTEVEREFGSYLGDD
-607 LLNTLYKLFEKEKD
+607 LLNTLYKLLEVEKD
-621 NSLILKKIFMG
+621 NSLILKKLFMG
-632 KTIGEIKSNIDNEV
+632 KTIDEIKNSIDNE
-646 IRVATEKE
+646 ITRFYNEKE
-654 YDEYQKLLCMPN
+654 YNEYQKMLCMPN
-666 DNACDSTK
+666 DNASDSTK

-710 EALGKYGITKESLS
+710 DALERYGITKESL
-724 KKFGFINSKLTY
+724 KEKFGFINSEFAY
-736 NEINLENLVALE
+736 NEINLENFVALE
-748 NYFTI
+748 DYFTT

-765 NILINLIAEGYFDE
+765 NILIDLIGDGYFDE
-779 LITNKNAL
+779 LITNKKAL

-799 SLSETIENLQSI
+799 SLTETIENLQNSVV
-811 PIEEVNIDSLSEIMK
+811 EEVNIDSLSEIMK
-826 FGDAL
+826 FGDTL
-831 NGEYELVTSEER
+831 TGEYELVTSEER

-855 QTINDLLSKKNK
+855 QTINDLLSRKNK
-867 RKKGFWASL
+867 PKKGFWASL
-876 FEPYEEEKNI
+876 FEPYEEEKTI
-886 TDVPTLKEAIN
+886 TDIPTLKEAIN
-897 KNIVILSKE
+897 KNITILSRE

>member
-1 MNYQK
+1 MDYQK

-21 VLKNYSK
+21 VLDRLNFYENASIFVKIKGLDGYYKKNFITGDEIK
-28 YEDLYL
+28 
-34 KNILVCGCRK
+34 ILS
-44 NIYFYIEESKLAVLM
+44 IM
-59 IKIFN
+59 IKILN
-64 TTPYSSHSKDILK
+64 TTVYNSYSKGFLTRDIYYQNF
-77 NDVYFEKTNYYSSLI
+77 NDIGNELGNIGISSFEKGPS
-92 EEHKLANIKL
+92 EEILYKKYID
-102 SSYNPNTN
+102 
-110 YEELFNNLNSY
+110 Y
-121 FCFLNNEIDY
+121 FSFLDKEIDY
-131 ITLSP
+131 LTLSP
-136 LKIYKRVVMQCYK
+136 LRIFNRALTKIYNEPK
-149 IDNIEYCFIPQVS
+149 NIELYLISLQK
-162 AATILPYDN
+162 ALEILPN
-171 NINNMEMNYISEIR
+171 NTKMNEIEKKNLSEIR

-204 IIFQKAKDNFSDYND
+204 IIFQKAKDNFNDYND
-219 LSSIAILM
+219 LSSITILM
-227 SILLTSSC
+227 SILLSSSC
-235 KEIQNKLSTYEFN
+235 KEIQSKLSSYEFD
-248 YEYSIV
+248 IV
-254 KKEKSSTYIE
+254 NKEKYSTFIE
-264 NEKVDYTLVKYYFEK
+264 NEKVDYEIVKYYFEK
-279 YLKYKNVNE
+279 YLKFKNVNE
-288 LFLALFNRNVTNSV
+288 LFLALFDRKVTNSV
-302 EVEKIFLNAGLTKE
+302 EVEKIFLSAGLSKE

-323 TPSKEEIITQ
+323 TPSKEKIISN
-333 FYDDTVP
+333 FYSDIPP
-340 KEKGDYQLICA
+340 KEKCDYQLICS

-356 NTLNKRLYPNDNMYL
+356 NTQNKRIYPNDNMYL
-371 TLIAFDYQNDG
+371 TLIIFDYQNNG
-382 KLSKYFLENGITLD
+382 KLSKYFLENGVTLE
-396 MILAKYNLELS
+396 MILSKYSIILS

-428 KDKLKFMASSKF
+428 KDKLKFMASSDF
-440 VIDLFNTFAK
+440 IVNLFNEFAK
-450 NKTNNLDSDINNYY
+450 NKTNNLESDINNYY
-464 KLIEIKETEASYE
+464 KLIAIKETEESYE

-496 IYDKLRNSDVVNSIL
+496 IYDKLRNLDVVNSIL

-520 ILITLELITLYI
+520 IMIAINRLIACFLIKDGL
-532 PTIDT
+532 D
-537 IKNTVLN
+537 KNGLNKVLG
-544 ENIIN
+544 E
-549 EALGDV
+549 V
-555 YNVNFNLYSEAENL
+555 YNVKFSLYDRVDSSFEINL
-569 ININISNGNESTTL
+569 SNGKESTTL
-583 KQKINDINH
+583 IQKINVGDH
-592 PVEVEKVFGSYLDDD
+592 PVEVEREFGSYLGDD
-607 LLNTLYKLFEKEKD
+607 LLNTLYKLFEVEKD
-621 NSLILKKIFMG
+621 NSLILKKLFMG
-632 KTIGEIKSNIDNEV
+632 KTIDEIKNSIDNEAN
-646 IRVATEKE
+646 RFFNKKE

-674 QLLNKLCMINLTD
+674 QLLNKLCMINLTA

-710 EALGKYGITKESLS
+710 DALEKYGITKESL
-724 KKFGFINSKLTY
+724 KEKFGFINSEFAY
-736 NEINLENLVALE
+736 NEINLENFVALE
-748 NYFTI
+748 DYFTT

-765 NILINLIAEGYFDE
+765 NILIDLIGDGYFDE
-779 LITNKNAL
+779 LITNKKAL

-799 SLSETIENLQSI
+799 SLTETIENLQNSVV
-811 PIEEVNIDSLSEIMK
+811 EEVNIDSLSEIMK

-855 QTINDLLSKKNK
+855 QTINDLLSRKNK
-867 RKKGFWASL
+867 PKKGFWASL

-897 KNIVILSKE
+897 KNIMILSRE

-954 SFLEVNSMKTIMTEK
+954 SFLEANSMKTIMTEK

>member
-1 MNYQK
+1 MGVIMNYQK

-21 VLKNYSK
+21 VLDRLNFYENASIFVKIKGLDGYYKKNFITGDEIK
-28 YEDLYL
+28 
-34 KNILVCGCRK
+34 ILS
-44 NIYFYIEESKLAVLM
+44 IM
-59 IKIFN
+59 IKILN
-64 TTPYSSHSKDILK
+64 TTVYSSYSKGFLTRDIYYQNF
-77 NDVYFEKTNYYSSLI
+77 NDIENELGNIEVFQFEKGSSEATLYKKYI
-92 EEHKLANIKL
+92 D
-102 SSYNPNTN
+102 
-110 YEELFNNLNSY
+110 Y
-121 FCFLNNEIDY
+121 FSFLDKEIDY
-131 ITLSP
+131 LTLSP
-136 LKIYKRVVMQCYK
+136 LRIFNRALTKIYNETK
-149 IDNIEYCFIPQVS
+149 NIELYLISLQK
-162 AATILPYDN
+162 ALEILPN
-171 NINNMEMNYISEIR
+171 NTKIIEIEKKYLSEIR
-185 NDLYEKAS
+185 NNLYEKAS

-219 LSSIAILM
+219 LSSITILM
-227 SILLTSSC
+227 SMLLTSSC
-235 KEIQNKLSTYEFN
+235 KEIQSKLSTYEFD
-248 YEYSIV
+248 IV
-254 KKEKSSTYIE
+254 NKEKYSTFIE
-264 NEKVDYTLVKYYFEK
+264 NEKVDYILVKYYFEK
-279 YLKYKNVNE
+279 YLKYKNINE

-323 TPSKEEIITQ
+323 TPSKEEIITE
-333 FYDDTVP
+333 FYADTVP
-340 KEKGDYQLICA
+340 KEKGDYQLICS

-356 NTLNKRLYPNDNMYL
+356 NTHNKRLYPNDNMYL

-396 MILAKYNLELS
+396 MILAKYNLNLS
-407 DSQYI
+407 DSQDI

-440 VIDLFNTFAK
+440 VIDVFNTFAK

-496 IYDKLRNSDVVNSIL
+496 IYDKLRNLDVVNSIL

-532 PTIDT
+532 PMIDT

-555 YNVNFNLYSEAENL
+555 YNVNFSLYSEVENL
-569 ININISNGNESTTL
+569 ININISNRNESTTL

-607 LLNTLYKLFEKEKD
+607 LLYTLYKLFEVEKD
-621 NSLILKKIFMG
+621 NSLILKKLFMG
-632 KTIGEIKSNIDNEV
+632 KTIEEIKSNIDNEV

-724 KKFGFINSKLTY
+724 KKFGFINSKLAY
-736 NEINLENLVALE
+736 NEINLANLVALE
-748 NYFTI
+748 DYFTT

-765 NILINLIAEGYFDE
+765 NILINLIADGYFDE
-779 LITNKNAL
+779 LITNKKAL

-876 FEPYEEEKNI
+876 FEPYEEEKTI

-897 KNIVILSKE
+897 KNITILSRE

-954 SFLEVNSMKTIMTEK
+954 SFLEVNSMKTIMSEK

-975 TSSLLNQELY
+975 TSTLLNQELY

-996 TINALEMARDD
+996 TINALEMTRDD

>member
-21 VLKNYSK
+21 VLDRLNFYENASIFVKIKGLDGYYKKNFITGDEIK
-28 YEDLYL
+28 
-34 KNILVCGCRK
+34 ILS
-44 NIYFYIEESKLAVLM
+44 IM
-59 IKIFN
+59 IKILN
-64 TTPYSSHSKDILK
+64 TTVYSSYSKGFLTRDIYYQNF
-77 NDVYFEKTNYYSSLI
+77 NDIENELGNIEVFQFEKGSSEATLYKKYI
-92 EEHKLANIKL
+92 D
-102 SSYNPNTN
+102 
-110 YEELFNNLNSY
+110 Y
-121 FCFLNNEIDY
+121 FSFLDKEIDY
-131 ITLSP
+131 LTLSP
-136 LKIYKRVVMQCYK
+136 LRIFNRALTKIYNETK
-149 IDNIEYCFIPQVS
+149 NIELYLISLQK
-162 AATILPYDN
+162 ALEILPN
-171 NINNMEMNYISEIR
+171 NTKIIEIEKKYLSEIR
-185 NDLYEKAS
+185 NNLYEKAS

-219 LSSIAILM
+219 LSSITILM
-227 SILLTSSC
+227 SMLLTSSC
-235 KEIQNKLSTYEFN
+235 KEIQSKLSTYEFD
-248 YEYSIV
+248 IV
-254 KKEKSSTYIE
+254 NKEKYSTFIE
-264 NEKVDYTLVKYYFEK
+264 NEKVDYILVKYYFEK
-279 YLKYKNVNE
+279 YLKFKNVNE

-323 TPSKEEIITQ
+323 TPSKEEIITE
-333 FYDDTVP
+333 FYADTVP
-340 KEKGDYQLICA
+340 KEKGDYQLICS

-356 NTLNKRLYPNDNMYL
+356 NTHNKRLYPNDNMYL
-371 TLIAFDYQNDG
+371 TLIAFDYQNNG

-396 MILAKYNLELS
+396 MILAKYNLNLS

-412 DYQTYLNEV
+412 DYQTYLNKV

-496 IYDKLRNSDVVNSIL
+496 IYDKLRNSDVVNNIL

-537 IKNTVLN
+537 IKSTVLN

-555 YNVNFNLYSEAENL
+555 YNVNFSLYSEVENL

-607 LLNTLYKLFEKEKD
+607 LLNTLYKLFEVEKD
-621 NSLILKKIFMG
+621 NSLILKKLFMG
-632 KTIGEIKSNIDNEV
+632 KTIDEIKSNIDNEV
-646 IRVATEKE
+646 IRVATKKK

-687 IKVNILYE
+687 IKANILYE

-710 EALGKYGITKESLS
+710 EALERYGITKEILS
-724 KKFGFINSKLTY
+724 EKFGFINSKLAY
-736 NEINLENLVALE
+736 NEINLENFVALE
-748 NYFTI
+748 DYFTT

-765 NILINLIAEGYFDE
+765 NILINLIADGYFDE
-779 LITNKNAL
+779 LITNKKAL

-876 FEPYEEEKNI
+876 FEPYEEEKTI
-886 TDVPTLKEAIN
+886 SDVSTLKEAIN
-897 KNIVILSKE
+897 KNITILSRE

>member
-6 FMELVPKETKDFVFT
+6 FMELVPTETKDFVFT

-34 KNILVCGCRK
+34 KNILVDGCRK
-44 NIYFYIEESKLAVLM
+44 NIYFFIEESKLAVLM

-64 TTPYSSHSKDILK
+64 TTPYSSYSKDILK
-77 NDVYFEKTNYYSSLI
+77 NNVYFEKTNYYNGVTD
-92 EEHKLANIKL
+92 EHKLTNIKL

-136 LKIYKRVVMQCYK
+136 LKIYKRVLMQCYK
-149 IDNIEYCFIPQVS
+149 MNNIEYCFIPQVN
-162 AATILPYDN
+162 AAKILPYDN

-185 NDLYEKAS
+185 NNLYEKAS

-204 IIFQKAKDNFSDYND
+204 IIFQKAKDSFSDYND

-235 KEIQNKLSTYEFN
+235 KEIQSKLSSYEFD
-248 YEYSIV
+248 IV
-254 KKEKSSTYIE
+254 NKEKYSTFIE
-264 NEKVDYTLVKYYFEK
+264 NEKVDYTRVKYYFEK

-302 EVEKIFLNAGLTKE
+302 EVEKIFFSAGLTKE

-323 TPSKEEIITQ
+323 TPSKEEIITE
-333 FYDDTVP
+333 FYADTVP
-340 KEKGDYQLICA
+340 KEKGDYQLICS

-356 NTLNKRLYPNDNMYL
+356 NTHNKRLYPNDNMYL
-371 TLIAFDYQNDG
+371 TLIAFDYQNNG

-396 MILAKYNLELS
+396 MILAKYNLNLS
-407 DSQYI
+407 DSQDI

-428 KDKLKFMASSKF
+428 KDKLKFMVSSKF

-496 IYDKLRNSDVVNSIL
+496 IYDKLRNLDVVNSIL

-520 ILITLELITLYI
+520 ILITLELITFYI

-555 YNVNFNLYSEAENL
+555 YNVNFSLYSEVENL

-632 KTIGEIKSNIDNEV
+632 KTIEEIKSNIDNEV
-646 IRVATEKE
+646 IRVSTEKE

-710 EALGKYGITKESLS
+710 EALKRYGITKESLS
-724 KKFGFINSKLTY
+724 EKFGFINSKLAY
-736 NEINLENLVALE
+736 NEINLENFMALKD
-748 NYFTI
+748 YFTI

-765 NILINLIAEGYFDE
+765 NILINLISGGYFDE

-855 QTINDLLSKKNK
+855 QTINDLLSNKNK
-867 RKKGFWASL
+867 RKKGFWTSL

-886 TDVPTLKEAIN
+886 TDIPTLKEAIN
-897 KNIVILSKE
+897 KNITTLSRE

-985 KINAAIVNHFI
+985 KINVAIVNHFI
-996 TINALEMARDD
+996 TINALEMARDY

-1053 LERLNNMPNIDVTK
+1053 LERLNNIPNIDVTK

>member
-21 VLKNYSK
+21 VLDRLNFYENASIFVKIKGLDGYYKKNFITGDEIK
-28 YEDLYL
+28 
-34 KNILVCGCRK
+34 ILS
-44 NIYFYIEESKLAVLM
+44 IM
-59 IKIFN
+59 IKILN
-64 TTPYSSHSKDILK
+64 TTVYNSYSKGFLTRDIYYQNF
-77 NDVYFEKTNYYSSLI
+77 NDIGNELGNIGISSFEKGPS
-92 EEHKLANIKL
+92 EEILYKKYID
-102 SSYNPNTN
+102 
-110 YEELFNNLNSY
+110 Y
-121 FCFLNNEIDY
+121 FSFLDKEIDY
-131 ITLSP
+131 LTLSP
-136 LKIYKRVVMQCYK
+136 LRIFNRALTKIYKEPK
-149 IDNIEYCFIPQVS
+149 NIELYLISLQK
-162 AATILPYDN
+162 ALEILPN
-171 NINNMEMNYISEIR
+171 NTKMNEIEKKYLSEIR

-219 LSSIAILM
+219 LSSITILM
-227 SILLTSSC
+227 SILLSSSC
-235 KEIQNKLSTYEFN
+235 KEIQSKLSNYEFD
-248 YEYSIV
+248 IV
-254 KKEKSSTYIE
+254 NKEKYSTFIE

-323 TPSKEEIITQ
+323 TPSKEEIITE
-333 FYDDTVP
+333 FYADTVP
-340 KEKGDYQLICA
+340 KEKGDYQFICS

-356 NTLNKRLYPNDNMYL
+356 NTHNKRLYPNDNMYL
-371 TLIAFDYQNDG
+371 TLIAFDYQNNG

-396 MILAKYNLELS
+396 MILAKYNLNLS
-407 DSQYI
+407 DSQDI
-412 DYQTYLNEV
+412 DYQTYLNKI

-464 KLIEIKETEASYE
+464 KLVEIKETEASYE

-496 IYDKLRNSDVVNSIL
+496 IYDKLRNLDVVNSIL

-532 PTIDT
+532 PMIDT

-555 YNVNFNLYSEAENL
+555 YNVNFSLYSEVENL

-592 PVEVEKVFGSYLDDD
+592 PVEVEKVFGSYLDDG

-632 KTIGEIKSNIDNEV
+632 KTIEEIKSNIDNEV

-674 QLLNKLCMINLTD
+674 QLLNKLCIINLTD

-710 EALGKYGITKESLS
+710 EALERYGITKESLS
-724 KKFGFINSKLTY
+724 KKFGFINSELAY
-736 NEINLENLVALE
+736 NEINLANFVALE
-748 NYFTI
+748 DYFTI

-765 NILINLIAEGYFDE
+765 NILINLIADGYFDE
-779 LITNKNAL
+779 LITNKKAL

-799 SLSETIENLQSI
+799 SLTETIENLQSI

-867 RKKGFWASL
+867 RKKGFWATL
-876 FEPYEEEKNI
+876 FEPYEEEKTI
-886 TDVPTLKEAIN
+886 TDISTLKEAIN
-897 KNIVILSKE
+897 KNITILSRE

>member
-21 VLKNYSK
+21 VLDRLNFYENASIFVKIKGLDGYYKKNFITGDEIK
-28 YEDLYL
+28 
-34 KNILVCGCRK
+34 ILS
-44 NIYFYIEESKLAVLM
+44 IM
-59 IKIFN
+59 IKILN
-64 TTPYSSHSKDILK
+64 TTVYSSYSKGFLTRDIYYQNF
-77 NDVYFEKTNYYSSLI
+77 NDIENELGNIEVFQFEKGSSEATLYKKYI
-92 EEHKLANIKL
+92 D
-102 SSYNPNTN
+102 
-110 YEELFNNLNSY
+110 Y
-121 FCFLNNEIDY
+121 FSFLDKEIDY
-131 ITLSP
+131 LTLSP
-136 LKIYKRVVMQCYK
+136 LRIFNRALTKIYNETK
-149 IDNIEYCFIPQVS
+149 NIELYLISLQK
-162 AATILPYDN
+162 ALEILPN
-171 NINNMEMNYISEIR
+171 NTKIIEIEKKYLSEIR
-185 NDLYEKAS
+185 NNLYEKAS

-219 LSSIAILM
+219 LSSITILM
-227 SILLTSSC
+227 SMLLTSSC
-235 KEIQNKLSTYEFN
+235 KEIQSKLSTYEFD
-248 YEYSIV
+248 IV
-254 KKEKSSTYIE
+254 NKEKYSTFIE
-264 NEKVDYTLVKYYFEK
+264 NEKVDYILVKYYFEK
-279 YLKYKNVNE
+279 YLKFKNVNE

-323 TPSKEEIITQ
+323 TPSKKEIITE
-333 FYDDTVP
+333 FYADTVP
-340 KEKGDYQLICA
+340 KEKGDYQLICS

-356 NTLNKRLYPNDNMYL
+356 NTHNKRLYPNDNMYL
-371 TLIAFDYQNDG
+371 TLIAFDYQNNG

-396 MILAKYNLELS
+396 MILAKYNLNLS
-407 DSQYI
+407 DSQDI

-440 VIDLFNTFAK
+440 VIDLFNTLAK

-496 IYDKLRNSDVVNSIL
+496 IYDKLRNLDIVNSIL

-555 YNVNFNLYSEAENL
+555 YNVNFSLYSEVENL

-607 LLNTLYKLFEKEKD
+607 LLYTLYKLFEKEKD

-632 KTIGEIKSNIDNEV
+632 KTIEEIKSNIDNEV

-687 IKVNILYE
+687 IKLNILYE

-748 NYFTI
+748 DYFTI

-765 NILINLIAEGYFDE
+765 NILINLITDGYFDE

-876 FEPYEEEKNI
+876 FEPYEEEKTI

-1019 TGFISNNNAMQITN
+1019 TGFITNNNAMQITN

>member
-21 VLKNYSK
+21 VLDRLNFYENASIFVKIKGLDGYYKKNFITGDEIK
-28 YEDLYL
+28 
-34 KNILVCGCRK
+34 ILS
-44 NIYFYIEESKLAVLM
+44 IM
-59 IKIFN
+59 IKILN
-64 TTPYSSHSKDILK
+64 TTVYNSYSKGFLTRDIYYQNF
-77 NDVYFEKTNYYSSLI
+77 NDIGNELGNIGISSFEKGPS
-92 EEHKLANIKL
+92 EEILYKKYID
-102 SSYNPNTN
+102 
-110 YEELFNNLNSY
+110 Y
-121 FCFLNNEIDY
+121 FSFLDKEIDY
-131 ITLSP
+131 LTLSP
-136 LKIYKRVVMQCYK
+136 LRIFNRALTKIYNEPK
-149 IDNIEYCFIPQVS
+149 NIELYLISLQK
-162 AATILPYDN
+162 ALEILPN
-171 NINNMEMNYISEIR
+171 NTKMNEIEKKYLSEIR

-204 IIFQKAKDNFSDYND
+204 IIFQKAKDNFSDHND
-219 LSSIAILM
+219 LSSITILM

-235 KEIQNKLSTYEFN
+235 KEIQNKLSTYEFD
-248 YEYSIV
+248 IV
-254 KKEKSSTYIE
+254 NKEKYSTFIE

-279 YLKYKNVNE
+279 YLKYKNINE

-316 KAKSILL
+316 NAKSILL
-323 TPSKEEIITQ
+323 TPSKEEIITE
-333 FYDDTVP
+333 FYADTVP

-356 NTLNKRLYPNDNMYL
+356 NTHNKRLYPNDNMYL

-382 KLSKYFLENGITLD
+382 ELSKYFLENGITLD

-412 DYQTYLNEV
+412 DYQTYLNKV

-496 IYDKLRNSDVVNSIL
+496 IYDKLKNSDVVNSIL

-555 YNVNFNLYSEAENL
+555 YNVNFSLYSEVKNL
-569 ININISNGNESTTL
+569 ININISSGNESTTL

-607 LLNTLYKLFEKEKD
+607 LLYTLYKLFEKEKD

-632 KTIGEIKSNIDNEV
+632 KTIKEIKSNIDNEV

-654 YDEYQKLLCMPN
+654 YDEYQKLLCIPN

-710 EALGKYGITKESLS
+710 DALERYGITKESL
-724 KKFGFINSKLTY
+724 KEKYGFINSKLDY
-736 NEINLENLVALE
+736 NEINLENFMSLV
-748 NYFTI
+748 NYFI
-753 QNNGHKY
+753 VENNNHKY

-765 NILINLIAEGYFDE
+765 NILISLIESGYFDE
-779 LITNKNAL
+779 LITNKKAL

-799 SLSETIENLQSI
+799 TLSETIENLQNSVV
-811 PIEEVNIDSLSEIMK
+811 EEVNIDSLSEIMK

-855 QTINDLLSKKNK
+855 QTINDLLSRKNK
-867 RKKGFWASL
+867 PKKGFWASL

>member
-1 MNYQK
+1 MWVIMNYQK

-21 VLKNYSK
+21 VLDRLNFYENASIFVKIKGLDGYYKKNFITGDEIK
-28 YEDLYL
+28 
-34 KNILVCGCRK
+34 ILS
-44 NIYFYIEESKLAVLM
+44 IM
-59 IKIFN
+59 IKILN
-64 TTPYSSHSKDILK
+64 TTVYSSYSKGFLTRDIYYQNF
-77 NDVYFEKTNYYSSLI
+77 NDIENELGNIEVFQFEKGSSEATLYKKYI
-92 EEHKLANIKL
+92 D
-102 SSYNPNTN
+102 
-110 YEELFNNLNSY
+110 Y
-121 FCFLNNEIDY
+121 FSFLDKEIDY
-131 ITLSP
+131 LTLSP
-136 LKIYKRVVMQCYK
+136 LRIFNRALTKIYNETK
-149 IDNIEYCFIPQVS
+149 NIELYLISLQK
-162 AATILPYDN
+162 ALEILPN
-171 NINNMEMNYISEIR
+171 NTKIIEIEKKYLSEIR
-185 NDLYEKAS
+185 NNLYEKAS

-248 YEYSIV
+248 IV
-254 KKEKSSTYIE
+254 NKEKYSTFIE
-264 NEKVDYTLVKYYFEK
+264 NEKVDYEVVKYYFEK

-323 TPSKEEIITQ
+323 TPSKEEIITE
-333 FYDDTVP
+333 FYADTVP
-340 KEKGDYQLICA
+340 KEKGDYQLICS

-356 NTLNKRLYPNDNMYL
+356 NTHNKRLYPNDNMYL
-371 TLIAFDYQNDG
+371 TLIAFDYQNNG

-396 MILAKYNLELS
+396 MILAKYNLNLS

-412 DYQTYLNEV
+412 DYQTYLNKV

-496 IYDKLRNSDVVNSIL
+496 IYDKLRNSDVVNNIL

-555 YNVNFNLYSEAENL
+555 YNVNFSLYSEVENL

-607 LLNTLYKLFEKEKD
+607 LLNTLYKLFEVEKD
-621 NSLILKKIFMG
+621 NSLILKKLFMG
-632 KTIGEIKSNIDNEV
+632 KTIDEIKSNIDNEV
-646 IRVATEKE
+646 IRVATKKK

-687 IKVNILYE
+687 IKANILYE

-710 EALGKYGITKESLS
+710 EALERYGITKEILS
-724 KKFGFINSKLTY
+724 EKFEFINSKLAY
-736 NEINLENLVALE
+736 NEINLENFVALE
-748 NYFTI
+748 DYFTT

-765 NILINLIAEGYFDE
+765 NILINLIADGYFDE
-779 LITNKNAL
+779 LITNKKAL

-876 FEPYEEEKNI
+876 FEPYEEEKTI
-886 TDVPTLKEAIN
+886 TDVSTLKEAIN
-897 KNIVILSKE
+897 KNITILSRE